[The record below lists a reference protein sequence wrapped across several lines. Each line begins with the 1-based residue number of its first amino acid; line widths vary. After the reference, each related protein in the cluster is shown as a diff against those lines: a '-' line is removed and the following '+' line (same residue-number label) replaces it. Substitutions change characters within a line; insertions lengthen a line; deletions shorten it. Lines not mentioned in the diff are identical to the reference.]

1 MNILKNITYKN
12 LRLNKRR
19 NIVTI
24 IGIILSV
31 ALITALS
38 SLVVSFK
45 ESIIN
50 LEKNINGDFH
60 YSFDD
65 VNEKDLTIF
74 QNNRSI
80 ENFYKVGALGYAK
93 IDTENEYKPYA
104 YIITIDNKDFKS
116 VGIDLTEGELPKN
129 SNEIIIPRHLRNNG
143 KVDLK
148 VGDTITLEVGSRMSE
163 DYTLGQNN
171 PYDETNNE
179 TIENTRSITY
189 KVVGIFERPS
199 TALEPFSSPGYTF
212 ITTNAS
218 EVTSYKVY
226 ARYTKDGLKNQYKV
240 TAGIL
245 GVDANILKKSITL
258 DPDYVE
264 ISEKELEKSK
274 YNFDTNKYLIML
286 ETNAYSDSSMKA
298 LLVISAIVVVIIIV
312 TSVYCIKN
320 SFNISITEKTKEY
333 GILKSVGATSK
344 QIKKSVYYE
353 AFLLGCVGIPL
364 GILSGVLAS
373 FILIH
378 VVNYFIKDLFV
389 GNGSLVFKISYISI
403 LISVLL
409 SIVTIFMSS
418 RKGAKIASKTSPMV
432 LIRGNNDILVNSKKL
447 KTPKFINK
455 LFGIGGVV
463 SYKNIKRN
471 KKKYRTT
478 IVSIVMSVS
487 VYIALSY
494 FINTAFDVVKMEKGE
509 YTYNLVYTSY
519 TTDYNTNFN
528 NVLNFSKHDT
538 VKKYSI
544 IRMSTFTGKFKESK
558 DFKKYSSSSMESE
571 EFTPS
576 LNSVTVISV
585 GKKEYLRYISKLGL
599 NYNNVKDKG
608 ILIDNDMGYDTEKK
622 LNVSYNM
629 TDNKK
634 GDIINFTSMKGDKT
648 FDMELSSVTNI
659 RPFGYENIYGS
670 LVIVV
675 SDEYMDTLDK
685 IEAVSLY
692 VESTDSD
699 KLQSDIDKMCK
710 DTEGCYVNNVDAD
723 VKQMKSLYT
732 VIAIFLYGFI
742 SVISLIGITN
752 IFNTI
757 TTNMALRKREFA
769 TLKSIGM
776 TSKEF
781 NRMIFLES
789 FFYIFKS
796 LLIGIPIGVLLS
808 YFIFKG
814 LSNQVLFSY
823 KVPFKGIIVS
833 IVIVCLLIVWLNNYS
848 SKKANKGNIIETI
861 RNENI

>member
-74 QNNRSI
+74 ENNRSI

-218 EVTSYKVY
+218 EVTSYKIY
-226 ARYTKDGLKNQYKV
+226 ARYTKEGLKNQYKV

-286 ETNAYSDSSMKA
+286 ETNAYSDNSMKA
-298 LLVISAIVVVIIIV
+298 LLAISAIVVVIIIV

-403 LISVLL
+403 LISILL

-447 KTPKFINK
+447 RTPKFIDK

-634 GDIINFTSMKGDKT
+634 GDVINFTSMKGDKT

-710 DTEGCYVNNVDAD
+710 DTEGCYVNNIDAD

-848 SKKANKGNIIETI
+848 SKKANKGNVIETI

>member
-1 MNILKNITYKN
+1 MNILKNIAYKN
-12 LRLNKRR
+12 LQLNKKR
-19 NIVTI
+19 NIVTV

-50 LEKNINGDFH
+50 LEKHINGDFH
-60 YSFDD
+60 YSFDG
-65 VNEKDLTIF
+65 VQSNDLGIF
-74 QNNRSI
+74 ENNRSI
-80 ENFYKVGALGYAK
+80 ENFYKVGTLGYAK
-93 IDTENEYKPYA
+93 INTENEYKPYA
-104 YIITIDNKDFKS
+104 YVITMDKNDFDS
-116 VGIDLTEGELPKN
+116 VGIELTDGELPKN
-129 SNEIIIPRHLRNNG
+129 NNEIIIPRHLRNNG

-163 DYTLGQNN
+163 GYALGQNN
-171 PYDETNNE
+171 PYEETNNE
-179 TIENTRSITY
+179 TIENTVSVTY

-218 EVTSYKVY
+218 GVKNYTVF

-245 GVDANILKKSITL
+245 GVNEKVLKKNIQEFN
-258 DPDYVE
+258 YKEVN
-264 ISEKELEKSK
+264 EKEQGKSK
-274 YNFDTNKYLIML
+274 FYFDINRYLIML
-286 ETNAYSDSSMKA
+286 ETNAYGDSSMKA
-298 LLVISAIVVVIIIV
+298 LLVLSTIVTVIIIV

-333 GILKSVGATSK
+333 GILKSVGATTS

-353 AFLLGCVGIPL
+353 AFLLGCVGIPI

-378 VVNYFIKDLFV
+378 VVNFFIRSMFV
-389 GNGSLVFKISYISI
+389 GNEYLIFKISYLSI
-403 LISVLL
+403 LISIIL
-409 SIVTIFMSS
+409 SIITIFMSS
-418 RKGAKIASKTSPMV
+418 KKGAKIASKTSPMV

-478 IVSIVMSVS
+478 IVSIVLSVS

-494 FINTAFDVVKMEKGE
+494 FVNTAFDVVKMAKGD

-519 TTDYNTNFN
+519 TKDYNLNYN

-538 VKKYSI
+538 VKKYSVVRTSI
-544 IRMSTFTGKFKESK
+544 ITGNFKASK
-558 DFKKYSSSSMESE
+558 DFKKYNAYMSE
-571 EFTPS
+571 EKPI
-576 LNSVTVISV
+576 LNSVTFISV
-585 GKKEYLRYISKLGL
+585 GKEEYLRYISKLGL
-599 NYNNVKDKG
+599 NYNSVKDKG
-608 ILIDNDMGYDTEKK
+608 ILIDNNIGYDTKKK
-622 LNVSYNM
+622 LEVSYNM

-634 GDIINFTSMKGDKT
+634 GDIINFTSMKEDKT
-648 FDMELSSVTNI
+648 FDMELASVTNI
-659 RPFGYENIYGS
+659 RPFGYENNYGS
-670 LVIVV
+670 LVMVI
-675 SDEYMDTLDK
+675 SDEYMERLDK
-685 IEAVSLY
+685 LESVSLY
-692 VESTDSD
+692 VESTDPD

-710 DTEGCYVNNVDAD
+710 DTEGCYVNNVDALI
-723 VKQMKSLYT
+723 KQMKSIYT

-742 SVISLIGITN
+742 IVISLIGITN

-757 TTNMALRKREFA
+757 TTNMTLRKREFA

-776 TSKEF
+776 TSNEF

-808 YFIFKG
+808 YLIFKG
-814 LSNQVLFSY
+814 FTNQILFSY

-833 IVIVCLLIVWLNNYS
+833 IAIVCLLIVWLNNYS
-848 SKKANKGNIIETI
+848 SKKANKGNVIETI

>member
-1 MNILKNITYKN
+1 MNILKNIAYKN
-12 LRLNKRR
+12 LQLNKKR
-19 NIVTI
+19 NIVTV

-50 LEKNINGDFH
+50 LEKHINGDFH
-60 YSFDD
+60 YSFDG
-65 VNEKDLTIF
+65 VQSNDLGIF
-74 QNNRSI
+74 ENNRSI
-80 ENFYKVGALGYAK
+80 ENFYKVGTLGYAK
-93 IDTENEYKPYA
+93 INTENEYKPYA
-104 YIITIDNKDFKS
+104 YVITMDKNDFDS
-116 VGIDLTEGELPKN
+116 VGIELTDGELPKN
-129 SNEIIIPRHLRNNG
+129 NNEIIIPRHLRNNG

-163 DYTLGQNN
+163 GYALGQNN
-171 PYDETNNE
+171 PYEETNNE
-179 TIENTRSITY
+179 TIENTVSVTY

-218 EVTSYKVY
+218 GVKNYTVF

-245 GVDANILKKSITL
+245 GVNEKVLKKNIQEFN
-258 DPDYVE
+258 YKEVN
-264 ISEKELEKSK
+264 EKEQGKSK
-274 YNFDTNKYLIML
+274 FYFDINRYLIML
-286 ETNAYSDSSMKA
+286 ETNAYGDSSMKA
-298 LLVISAIVVVIIIV
+298 LLVLSTIVTVIIIV

-333 GILKSVGATSK
+333 GILKSVGATTS

-353 AFLLGCVGIPL
+353 AFLLGCVGIPI

-378 VVNYFIKDLFV
+378 VVNFFIRSMFV
-389 GNGSLVFKISYISI
+389 GNEYLIFKISYLSI
-403 LISVLL
+403 LISIIL
-409 SIVTIFMSS
+409 SIITIFMSIK
-418 RKGAKIASKTSPMV
+418 KGAKIASKTSPMV

-478 IVSIVMSVS
+478 IVSIVLSVS

-494 FINTAFDVVKMEKGE
+494 FVNTAFDVVKMAKGD

-519 TTDYNTNFN
+519 TKDYNLNYN

-538 VKKYSI
+538 VKKYSVVRTSI
-544 IRMSTFTGKFKESK
+544 ITGNFKASK
-558 DFKKYSSSSMESE
+558 DFKKYNAYMSE
-571 EFTPS
+571 EKPI
-576 LNSVTVISV
+576 LNSVTFISV
-585 GKKEYLRYISKLGL
+585 GKEEYLRYISKLGL
-599 NYNNVKDKG
+599 NYNSVKDKG
-608 ILIDNDMGYDTEKK
+608 ILIDNNIGYDTKKK
-622 LNVSYNM
+622 LEVSYNM

-634 GDIINFTSMKGDKT
+634 GDIINFTSMKEDKT
-648 FDMELSSVTNI
+648 FDMELASVTNI
-659 RPFGYENIYGS
+659 RPFGYENNYGS
-670 LVIVV
+670 LVMVI
-675 SDEYMDTLDK
+675 SDEYMERLDK
-685 IEAVSLY
+685 LESVSLY
-692 VESTDSD
+692 VESTDPD

-710 DTEGCYVNNVDAD
+710 DTEGCYVNNVDALI
-723 VKQMKSLYT
+723 KQMKSIYT

-742 SVISLIGITN
+742 IVISLIGITN

-757 TTNMALRKREFA
+757 TTNMTLRKREFA

-776 TSKEF
+776 TSNEF

-808 YFIFKG
+808 YLIFKG
-814 LSNQVLFSY
+814 FTNQILFSY

-833 IVIVCLLIVWLNNYS
+833 IAIVCLLIVWLNNYS
-848 SKKANKGNIIETI
+848 SKKANKGNVIETI

>member
-12 LRLNKRR
+12 LQLNKRR

-50 LEKNINGDFH
+50 LEKHINGDFH
-60 YSFDD
+60 YSFDG
-65 VNEKDLTIF
+65 VQSNDLSIF
-74 QNNRSI
+74 ENNRSV

-93 IDTENEYKPYA
+93 IKTENEYKPYA
-104 YIITIDNKDFKS
+104 YVMTIDKNDFDS
-116 VGIDLTEGELPKN
+116 VGIELTDGELPKN
-129 SNEIIIPRHLRNNG
+129 NNEIIIPRHLRNNG

-163 DYTLGQNN
+163 GYALGQNN
-171 PYDETNNE
+171 PYEETNNE
-179 TIENTRSITY
+179 TIENTISITY

-199 TALEPFSSPGYTF
+199 TSLEPFSSPGYTF

-218 EVTSYKVY
+218 GVKNYTVF

-245 GVDANILKKSITL
+245 GVDASLLKKNILEFNYKEV
-258 DPDYVE
+258 Y
-264 ISEKELEKSK
+264 EKEPEKSK
-274 YNFDTNKYLIML
+274 YTFDVNRYLIML
-286 ETNAYSDSSMKA
+286 ETNAYGDSSMKA
-298 LLVISAIVVVIIIV
+298 LLVLSTIVTVIIIV

-333 GILKSVGATSK
+333 GILKSVGATTS

-353 AFLLGCVGIPL
+353 AFLLGSVGIPI
-364 GILSGVLAS
+364 GVISGVFAS

-378 VVNYFIKDLFV
+378 VVNFFIRSMFV
-389 GNGSLVFKISYISI
+389 GNEYLIFKISYLSI
-403 LISVLL
+403 LISIIL

-418 RKGAKIASKTSPMV
+418 KKGAKIASKTSPMV

-447 KTPKFINK
+447 KTPKYINK

-494 FINTAFDVVKMEKGE
+494 FVNTAFDVVKMVKGD

-519 TTDYNTNFN
+519 TKDYNLNYN

-538 VKKYSI
+538 VKKYSVV
-544 IRMSTFTGKFKESK
+544 RTSTITGNFKASK
-558 DFKKYSSSSMESE
+558 DFKKYNAYMSE
-571 EFTPS
+571 EKPI
-576 LNSVTVISV
+576 LNSVTFISV
-585 GKKEYLRYISKLGL
+585 GKEEYLRYISKLGL
-599 NYNNVKDKG
+599 NYNSVKDKG
-608 ILIDNDMGYDTEKK
+608 ILIDNNIGYDTKKK
-622 LNVSYNM
+622 LEVSYNM

-634 GDIINFTSMKGDKT
+634 GDIINFTSMKEDKT
-648 FDMELSSVTNI
+648 FDMELASVTNI
-659 RPFGYENIYGS
+659 RPFGYENNYGS
-670 LVIVV
+670 LVMVV
-675 SDEYMDTLDK
+675 SDEYMEKLDK
-685 IEAVSLY
+685 LESVSLY
-692 VESTDSD
+692 VESKDPD

-710 DTEGCYVNNVDAD
+710 DTEGCYVNNVDAT
-723 VKQMKSLYT
+723 VKQMKSIYT

-742 SVISLIGITN
+742 IVISLIGITN

-757 TTNMALRKREFA
+757 TTNMTLRKREFA

-776 TSKEF
+776 TSNEF

-808 YFIFKG
+808 YLIFKG
-814 LSNQVLFSY
+814 FTNQVLFSY

-833 IVIVCLLIVWLNNYS
+833 IAIVCLLIVWLNNYS
-848 SKKANKGNIIETI
+848 SKKANKGNVIETI

>member
-1 MNILKNITYKN
+1 MNILKNIAHKN
-12 LRLNKRR
+12 LQLNKKR

-50 LEKNINGDFH
+50 LEKHINGDFH
-60 YSFDD
+60 YSFDG
-65 VNEKDLTIF
+65 VQSNDLSIF
-74 QNNRSI
+74 ENNRSI
-80 ENFYKVGALGYAK
+80 EKFYKVGTLGYAK
-93 IDTENEYKPYA
+93 INTENEYKPYA
-104 YIITIDNKDFKS
+104 YVITMDKNDFNS
-116 VGIDLTEGELPKN
+116 VGINLTDGELPKN
-129 SNEIIIPRHLRNNG
+129 NNEIIIPRHLRNNG

-148 VGDTITLEVGSRMSE
+148 MGDTITLEVGSRMSE
-163 DYTLGQNN
+163 GYALGQNN
-171 PYDETNNE
+171 PYEETNNE
-179 TIENTRSITY
+179 TIENTVSITY
-189 KVVGIFERPS
+189 KVVGIFDRPS
-199 TALEPFSSPGYTF
+199 TSLEPFSSPGYTF

-218 EVTSYKVY
+218 GVKNYTVF
-226 ARYTKDGLKNQYKV
+226 ARYTKNGLKNQYKV
-240 TAGIL
+240 TAEIL
-245 GVDANILKKSITL
+245 GVDASVLKKNILEFNYKEV
-258 DPDYVE
+258 Y
-264 ISEKELEKSK
+264 EKEPEKSK
-274 YNFDTNKYLIML
+274 YTFDTNRYLIML
-286 ETNAYSDSSMKA
+286 ETNAYGDSSMKA
-298 LLVISAIVVVIIIV
+298 LLVLSAIVTVIIIV
-312 TSVYCIKN
+312 TSVCCIKN

-333 GILKSVGATSK
+333 GILKSVGATTS

-353 AFLLGCVGIPL
+353 AFLLGSVGIPI
-364 GILSGVLAS
+364 GVISGVLAS

-378 VVNYFIKDLFV
+378 VVNFFIKNMFV
-389 GNGSLVFKISYISI
+389 GNEYLIFKISYLSIVISI
-403 LISVLL
+403 IL

-418 RKGAKIASKTSPMV
+418 KKGAKIASKTSPMV

-494 FINTAFDVVKMEKGE
+494 FVNTAFDVVKMAKGD

-519 TTDYNTNFN
+519 TKDYNLNYN

-538 VKKYSI
+538 VKKYSVVRTSI
-544 IRMSTFTGKFKESK
+544 ITGNFKASK
-558 DFKKYSSSSMESE
+558 DFKKYNAYMSE
-571 EFTPS
+571 EKPI
-576 LNSVTVISV
+576 LNSVTFISV
-585 GKKEYLRYISKLGL
+585 GKEEYLRYISKLGL
-599 NYNNVKDKG
+599 NYNSVKDKG
-608 ILIDNDMGYDTEKK
+608 ILIDNNIGYDTKKK
-622 LNVSYNM
+622 LEVSYNM

-634 GDIINFTSMKGDKT
+634 GDIINFTSMKEDKT
-648 FDMELSSVTNI
+648 FDMELASVTNI
-659 RPFGYENIYGS
+659 RPFGYENNYGS
-670 LVIVV
+670 LVMVI
-675 SDEYMDTLDK
+675 SDEYMERLDK
-685 IEAVSLY
+685 LESVSLY
-692 VESTDSD
+692 VESTDPD

-710 DTEGCYVNNVDAD
+710 DTEGCYVNNVDALI
-723 VKQMKSLYT
+723 KQMKSIYT

-742 SVISLIGITN
+742 IVISLIGITN

-757 TTNMALRKREFA
+757 TTNMTLRKREFA

-776 TSKEF
+776 TSNEF

-808 YFIFKG
+808 YLIFKG
-814 LSNQVLFSY
+814 FTNQVLFSY

-833 IVIVCLLIVWLNNYS
+833 IAIVCLLIVWLNNYS
-848 SKKANKGNIIETI
+848 SKKANKGNVIETI

>member
-12 LRLNKRR
+12 LQLNKRR

-50 LEKNINGDFH
+50 LEKHINGDFH
-60 YSFDD
+60 YSFDG
-65 VNEKDLTIF
+65 VQSNDLSIF
-74 QNNRSI
+74 ENNRSV

-93 IDTENEYKPYA
+93 IKTENEYKPYA
-104 YIITIDNKDFKS
+104 YVMTIDKNDFDS
-116 VGIDLTEGELPKN
+116 VGIELTDGELPKN
-129 SNEIIIPRHLRNNG
+129 NNEIIIPRHLRNNG

-163 DYTLGQNN
+163 GYALGQNN
-171 PYDETNNE
+171 PYEETNNE
-179 TIENTRSITY
+179 TIENTISITY

-199 TALEPFSSPGYTF
+199 TSLEPFSSPGYTF

-218 EVTSYKVY
+218 GVKNYTVF

-245 GVDANILKKSITL
+245 GVDASLLKKNILEFNYKEV
-258 DPDYVE
+258 Y
-264 ISEKELEKSK
+264 EKEPEKSK
-274 YNFDTNKYLIML
+274 YTFDVNRYLIML
-286 ETNAYSDSSMKA
+286 ETNAYGDSSMKA
-298 LLVISAIVVVIIIV
+298 LLVLSTIVTVIIIV

-333 GILKSVGATSK
+333 GILKSVGATTS

-353 AFLLGCVGIPL
+353 AFLLGSVGIPI
-364 GILSGVLAS
+364 GVISGVFAS

-378 VVNYFIKDLFV
+378 VVNFFIRSMFV
-389 GNGSLVFKISYISI
+389 GNEYLIFKISYLSI
-403 LISVLL
+403 LISIIL

-418 RKGAKIASKTSPMV
+418 KKGAKIASKTSPMV

-447 KTPKFINK
+447 KTPKYINK

-494 FINTAFDVVKMEKGE
+494 FVNTAFDVVKMVKGD

-519 TTDYNTNFN
+519 TKDYNLNYN

-538 VKKYSI
+538 VKKYSVV
-544 IRMSTFTGKFKESK
+544 RTSTITGNFKASK
-558 DFKKYSSSSMESE
+558 DFKKYNAYMSE
-571 EFTPS
+571 EKPI
-576 LNSVTVISV
+576 LNSVTFISV
-585 GKKEYLRYISKLGL
+585 GKEEYLRYISKLGL
-599 NYNNVKDKG
+599 NYNSVKDKG
-608 ILIDNDMGYDTEKK
+608 ILIDNNIGYDTKKK
-622 LNVSYNM
+622 LEVSYNM

-634 GDIINFTSMKGDKT
+634 GDIINFTSMKEDET
-648 FDMELSSVTNI
+648 FDMELASVTNI
-659 RPFGYENIYGS
+659 RPFGYENNYGS
-670 LVIVV
+670 LVMVV
-675 SDEYMDTLDK
+675 SDEYMEKLDK
-685 IEAVSLY
+685 LESVSLY
-692 VESTDSD
+692 VESKDPD

-710 DTEGCYVNNVDAD
+710 DTEGCYVNNVDAT
-723 VKQMKSLYT
+723 VKQMKSIYT

-742 SVISLIGITN
+742 IVISLIGITN

-757 TTNMALRKREFA
+757 TTNMTLRKREFA

-776 TSKEF
+776 TSNEF

-808 YFIFKG
+808 YLIFKG
-814 LSNQVLFSY
+814 FTNQVLFSY

-833 IVIVCLLIVWLNNYS
+833 IAIVCLLIVWLNNYS
-848 SKKANKGNIIETI
+848 SKKANKGNVIETI

>member
-1 MNILKNITYKN
+1 MNILKNIAYKN
-12 LRLNKRR
+12 LQLNKKR
-19 NIVTI
+19 NIVTV

-50 LEKNINGDFH
+50 LEKHINGDFH
-60 YSFDD
+60 YSFDG
-65 VNEKDLTIF
+65 VQSNDLGIF
-74 QNNRSI
+74 ENNRSI
-80 ENFYKVGALGYAK
+80 ENFYKVGTLGYAK
-93 IDTENEYKPYA
+93 INTENEYKPYA
-104 YIITIDNKDFKS
+104 YVITMDKNDFDS
-116 VGIDLTEGELPKN
+116 VGIELTDGELPKN
-129 SNEIIIPRHLRNNG
+129 NNEIIIPRHLRNNG

-163 DYTLGQNN
+163 GYALGQNN
-171 PYDETNNE
+171 PYEETNNE
-179 TIENTRSITY
+179 TIENTVSVTY

-218 EVTSYKVY
+218 GVKNYTVF

-245 GVDANILKKSITL
+245 GVNEKVLKKNIQEFN
-258 DPDYVE
+258 YKEVN
-264 ISEKELEKSK
+264 EKEQGKSK
-274 YNFDTNKYLIML
+274 FYFDINRYLIML
-286 ETNAYSDSSMKA
+286 ETNAYGDSSMKA
-298 LLVISAIVVVIIIV
+298 LLVLSTIVTVIIIV

-333 GILKSVGATSK
+333 GILKSVGATTS

-353 AFLLGCVGIPL
+353 AFLLGCVGIPI

-378 VVNYFIKDLFV
+378 VVNFFIRSMFV
-389 GNGSLVFKISYISI
+389 GNEYLIFKISYLSI
-403 LISVLL
+403 LISIIL
-409 SIVTIFMSS
+409 SIITIFMSIK
-418 RKGAKIASKTSPMV
+418 KGAKIASKTSPMV

-478 IVSIVMSVS
+478 IVSIVLSVS

-494 FINTAFDVVKMEKGE
+494 FVNTAFDVVKMAKGD

-519 TTDYNTNFN
+519 TKDYNLNYN

-538 VKKYSI
+538 VKKYSVVRTSI
-544 IRMSTFTGKFKESK
+544 ITGNFKASK
-558 DFKKYSSSSMESE
+558 DFKKYNAYMSE
-571 EFTPS
+571 EKPI
-576 LNSVTVISV
+576 LNSVTFISV
-585 GKKEYLRYISKLGL
+585 GKEEYLRYISKLGL
-599 NYNNVKDKG
+599 NYNSVKDKG
-608 ILIDNDMGYDTEKK
+608 ILIDNNIGYDTKKK
-622 LNVSYNM
+622 LEVSYNM

-634 GDIINFTSMKGDKT
+634 GDIINFTSMKEDKT
-648 FDMELSSVTNI
+648 FDMELASVTSI
-659 RPFGYENIYGS
+659 RPFGYENNYGS
-670 LVIVV
+670 LVMVI
-675 SDEYMDTLDK
+675 SDEYMERLDK
-685 IEAVSLY
+685 LESVSLY
-692 VESTDSD
+692 VESTDPD

-710 DTEGCYVNNVDAD
+710 DTEGCYVNNVDALI
-723 VKQMKSLYT
+723 KQMKSIYT

-742 SVISLIGITN
+742 IVISLIGITN

-757 TTNMALRKREFA
+757 TTNMTLRKREFA

-776 TSKEF
+776 TSNEF

-808 YFIFKG
+808 YLIFKG
-814 LSNQVLFSY
+814 FTNQILFSY

-833 IVIVCLLIVWLNNYS
+833 IAIVCLLIVWLNNYS
-848 SKKANKGNIIETI
+848 SKKANKGNVIETI

>member
-1 MNILKNITYKN
+1 MNILKNIAYKN
-12 LRLNKRR
+12 LQLNKKR
-19 NIVTI
+19 NIVTV

-50 LEKNINGDFH
+50 LEKHINGDFH
-60 YSFDD
+60 YSFDG
-65 VNEKDLTIF
+65 VQSNDLSIF
-74 QNNRSI
+74 ENNRSI
-80 ENFYKVGALGYAK
+80 ENFYKVGTLGYAK
-93 IDTENEYKPYA
+93 INTENEYKPYA
-104 YIITIDNKDFKS
+104 YVITMDKNDFNS
-116 VGIDLTEGELPKN
+116 VGIELTDGELPKN
-129 SNEIIIPRHLRNNG
+129 NNEIIIPRHLRNNG

-163 DYTLGQNN
+163 GYALGQNN
-171 PYDETNNE
+171 PYEETNNE
-179 TIENTRSITY
+179 TIENTVSVTY

-218 EVTSYKVY
+218 GVKNYTVF
-226 ARYTKDGLKNQYKV
+226 ARYTREGLKNEYKV

-245 GVDANILKKSITL
+245 GVNEKVLKKNIQEFN
-258 DPDYVE
+258 YKEVN
-264 ISEKELEKSK
+264 EKEQGKSK
-274 YNFDTNKYLIML
+274 FYFDINRYLIML
-286 ETNAYSDSSMKA
+286 ETNAYGDSSMKA
-298 LLVISAIVVVIIIV
+298 LLVLSTIVTVIIIV

-333 GILKSVGATSK
+333 GILKSVGATTS

-353 AFLLGCVGIPL
+353 AFLLGCVGIPI

-378 VVNYFIKDLFV
+378 VVNFFIRSMFV
-389 GNGSLVFKISYISI
+389 GNEYLIFKISY
-403 LISVLL
+403 L
-409 SIVTIFMSS
+409 SIVISIILSIITIFMSS
-418 RKGAKIASKTSPMV
+418 KKGAKIASKTSPMV
-432 LIRGNNDILVNSKKL
+432 LIRGNDDIKVNSKKL
-447 KTPKFINK
+447 KTPKYINK

-494 FINTAFDVVKMEKGE
+494 FVNTAFDVVKMAKGS

-519 TTDYNTNFN
+519 TKDYNLNYN

-538 VKKYSI
+538 VKKYSVVRTSI
-544 IRMSTFTGKFKESK
+544 ITGNFKASK
-558 DFKKYSSSSMESE
+558 DFKKYNAYMSE
-571 EFTPS
+571 EKPI
-576 LNSVTVISV
+576 LNSVTFISV
-585 GKKEYLRYISKLGL
+585 GKEEYLRYISKLGL
-599 NYNNVKDKG
+599 NYNSVKDKG
-608 ILIDNDMGYDTEKK
+608 ILIDNNIGYDTKKK
-622 LNVSYNM
+622 LEVSYNM

-634 GDIINFTSMKGDKT
+634 GDIINFTSMKEDKT
-648 FDMELSSVTNI
+648 FDMELASVTNI
-659 RPFGYENIYGS
+659 RPFGYENNYGS
-670 LVIVV
+670 LVMVI
-675 SDEYMDTLDK
+675 SDEYMERLDK
-685 IEAVSLY
+685 LESVSLY

-710 DTEGCYVNNVDAD
+710 DTEGCYVNNVDAT
-723 VKQMKSLYT
+723 VKQMKSIYT

-742 SVISLIGITN
+742 IVISLIGITN

-757 TTNMALRKREFA
+757 TTNMTLRKREFA

-776 TSKEF
+776 TSNEF

-808 YFIFKG
+808 YLIFKG
-814 LSNQVLFSY
+814 FTNQVLFSY

-833 IVIVCLLIVWLNNYS
+833 IAIVCLLIVWLNNYS
-848 SKKANKGNIIETI
+848 SKKANKGNVIETI

>member
-1 MNILKNITYKN
+1 MNILKNIAYKN
-12 LRLNKRR
+12 LQLNKKR

-50 LEKNINGDFH
+50 LEKHINGDFH
-60 YSFDD
+60 YSFDG
-65 VNEKDLTIF
+65 VQSNDLSIF
-74 QNNRSI
+74 ENNRSI
-80 ENFYKVGALGYAK
+80 ENFYKVGTLGYAK
-93 IDTENEYKPYA
+93 INTENEYKPYA
-104 YIITIDNKDFKS
+104 YVITMDKNDFNS
-116 VGIDLTEGELPKN
+116 VGIELTDGELPKN
-129 SNEIIIPRHLRNNG
+129 NNEIIIPRHLRNNG

-163 DYTLGQNN
+163 GYALGQNN
-171 PYDETNNE
+171 PYEETNNE
-179 TIENTRSITY
+179 TIENTVSVTY

-218 EVTSYKVY
+218 GVKNYTVF
-226 ARYTKDGLKNQYKV
+226 ARYTREGLKNEYKV

-245 GVDANILKKSITL
+245 GVNEKVLKKNIQEFN
-258 DPDYVE
+258 YKEVN
-264 ISEKELEKSK
+264 EKEQGKSK
-274 YNFDTNKYLIML
+274 FYFDINRYLIML
-286 ETNAYSDSSMKA
+286 ETNAYGDSSMKA
-298 LLVISAIVVVIIIV
+298 LLVLSTIVTVIIIV

-333 GILKSVGATSK
+333 GILKSVGATTS

-353 AFLLGCVGIPL
+353 AFLLGSVGIPI
-364 GILSGVLAS
+364 GVISGVFAS

-378 VVNYFIKDLFV
+378 VVNFFIRSMFV
-389 GNGSLVFKISYISI
+389 GNEYLIFKISYLSI
-403 LISVLL
+403 LISIIL

-418 RKGAKIASKTSPMV
+418 KKGAKIASKTSPMV

-447 KTPKFINK
+447 KTPKYINK

-494 FINTAFDVVKMEKGE
+494 FVNTAFDVVKMVKGD

-519 TTDYNTNFN
+519 TKDYNLNYN

-538 VKKYSI
+538 VKKYSVV
-544 IRMSTFTGKFKESK
+544 RTSTITGNFKASK
-558 DFKKYSSSSMESE
+558 DFKKYNAYMSE
-571 EFTPS
+571 EKPI
-576 LNSVTVISV
+576 LNSVTFISV
-585 GKKEYLRYISKLGL
+585 GKEEYLRYISKLGL
-599 NYNNVKDKG
+599 NYNSVKDKG
-608 ILIDNDMGYDTEKK
+608 ILIDNNIGYDTKKK
-622 LNVSYNM
+622 LEVSYNM

-634 GDIINFTSMKGDKT
+634 GDIINFTSMKEDKT
-648 FDMELSSVTNI
+648 FDMELASVTNI
-659 RPFGYENIYGS
+659 RPFGYENNYGS
-670 LVIVV
+670 LVMVV
-675 SDEYMDTLDK
+675 SDEYMEKLDK
-685 IEAVSLY
+685 LESVSLY
-692 VESTDSD
+692 VESKDPD

-710 DTEGCYVNNVDAD
+710 DTEGCYVNNVDAT
-723 VKQMKSLYT
+723 VKQMKSIYT

-742 SVISLIGITN
+742 IVISLIGITN

-757 TTNMALRKREFA
+757 TTNMTLRKREFA

-776 TSKEF
+776 TSNEF

-808 YFIFKG
+808 YLIFKG
-814 LSNQVLFSY
+814 FTNQVLFSY

-833 IVIVCLLIVWLNNYS
+833 IAIVCLLIVWLNNYS
-848 SKKANKGNIIETI
+848 SKKANKGNVIETI

>member
-1 MNILKNITYKN
+1 MNILKNIAYKN
-12 LRLNKRR
+12 LQLNKKR
-19 NIVTI
+19 NIVTV

-50 LEKNINGDFH
+50 LEKHINGDFH
-60 YSFDD
+60 YSFDG
-65 VNEKDLTIF
+65 VQSNDLGIF
-74 QNNRSI
+74 ENNRSI
-80 ENFYKVGALGYAK
+80 ENFYKVGTLGYAK
-93 IDTENEYKPYA
+93 INTENEYKPYA
-104 YIITIDNKDFKS
+104 YVITMDKNDFNS
-116 VGIDLTEGELPKN
+116 VGIELTDGELPKN
-129 SNEIIIPRHLRNNG
+129 NNEIIIPRHLRNNG

-163 DYTLGQNN
+163 GYALGQNN
-171 PYDETNNE
+171 PYEETNNE
-179 TIENTRSITY
+179 TIENTVSVTY

-218 EVTSYKVY
+218 GVKNYTVF
-226 ARYTKDGLKNQYKV
+226 ARYTREGLKNEYKV

-245 GVDANILKKSITL
+245 GVNEKVLKKNIQEFN
-258 DPDYVE
+258 YKEVN
-264 ISEKELEKSK
+264 EKEQGKSK
-274 YNFDTNKYLIML
+274 FYFDINRYLIML
-286 ETNAYSDSSMKA
+286 ETNAYGDSSMKA
-298 LLVISAIVVVIIIV
+298 LLVLSTIVTVIIIV

-333 GILKSVGATSK
+333 GILKSVGATTS

-353 AFLLGCVGIPL
+353 AFLLGCVGIPI

-378 VVNYFIKDLFV
+378 VVNFFIRSMFV
-389 GNGSLVFKISYISI
+389 GNEYLIFKISY
-403 LISVLL
+403 L
-409 SIVTIFMSS
+409 SIVISIILSIITIFMSS
-418 RKGAKIASKTSPMV
+418 KKGAKIASKTSPMV
-432 LIRGNNDILVNSKKL
+432 LIRGNDDIKVNSKKL
-447 KTPKFINK
+447 KTPKYINK

-494 FINTAFDVVKMEKGE
+494 FVNTAFDVVKMEKGD

-519 TTDYNTNFN
+519 TTDYNLNYN

-544 IRMSTFTGKFKESK
+544 VRMSTITGNFKASK
-558 DFKKYSSSSMESE
+558 DFKKYNAYTSE
-571 EFTPS
+571 EEPI
-576 LNSVTVISV
+576 LNSVTLISV
-585 GKKEYLRYISKLGL
+585 GKEEYLRYISKLGL

-608 ILIDNDMGYDTEKK
+608 ILIDNDIGYDNEKK
-622 LNVSYNM
+622 LDVSYNM

-648 FDMELSSVTNI
+648 FDMELASVTNI
-659 RPFGYENIYGS
+659 RPFGYENNYGS
-670 LVIVV
+670 LVMVV
-675 SDEYMDTLDK
+675 SDEYMEKLDK
-685 IEAVSLY
+685 LESVSLY
-692 VESTDSD
+692 VESTDPD

-710 DTEGCYVNNVDAD
+710 DTEGCYVNNVDAIF
-723 VKQMKSLYT
+723 KQIKSIYT

-742 SVISLIGITN
+742 IVISLIGITN

-757 TTNMALRKREFA
+757 TTNMTLRKREFA

-808 YFIFKG
+808 YLIFKG
-814 LSNQVLFSY
+814 FTNQVLFSY

-833 IVIVCLLIVWLNNYS
+833 IAVVCLLIVWLNNYS
-848 SKKANKGNIIETI
+848 SKKANKGNVIETI

>member
-1 MNILKNITYKN
+1 MNILKNIAYKN
-12 LRLNKRR
+12 LQLNKKR
-19 NIVTI
+19 NIVTV

-50 LEKNINGDFH
+50 LEKHINGDFH
-60 YSFDD
+60 YSFDG
-65 VNEKDLTIF
+65 VQSNDLSIF
-74 QNNRSI
+74 ENNRSI
-80 ENFYKVGALGYAK
+80 ENFYKVGTLGYAK
-93 IDTENEYKPYA
+93 INTENEYKPYA
-104 YIITIDNKDFKS
+104 YVITMDKNDFNS
-116 VGIDLTEGELPKN
+116 VGIELTDGELPKN
-129 SNEIIIPRHLRNNG
+129 NNEIIIPRHLRNNG

-148 VGDTITLEVGSRMSE
+148 VGDTITLEVGSRMS
-163 DYTLGQNN
+163 DGYALGQNN
-171 PYDETNNE
+171 PYEETNNE
-179 TIENTRSITY
+179 TIENTVSVTY

-218 EVTSYKVY
+218 GVKNYTVF
-226 ARYTKDGLKNQYKV
+226 ARYTREGLKNEYKV

-245 GVDANILKKSITL
+245 GVNEKVLKKNIQEFN
-258 DPDYVE
+258 YKEVN
-264 ISEKELEKSK
+264 EKEQGKSK
-274 YNFDTNKYLIML
+274 FYFDINRYLIML
-286 ETNAYSDSSMKA
+286 ETNAYGDSSMKA
-298 LLVISAIVVVIIIV
+298 LLVLSTIVTVIIIV

-333 GILKSVGATSK
+333 GILKSVGATTS

-353 AFLLGCVGIPL
+353 AFLLGCVGIPI

-378 VVNYFIKDLFV
+378 VVNFFIRSMFV
-389 GNGSLVFKISYISI
+389 GNEYLIFKISY
-403 LISVLL
+403 L
-409 SIVTIFMSS
+409 SIVISIILSIITIFMSS
-418 RKGAKIASKTSPMV
+418 KKGAKIASKTSPMV
-432 LIRGNNDILVNSKKL
+432 LIRGNDDIKVNSKKL
-447 KTPKFINK
+447 KTPKYINK

-494 FINTAFDVVKMEKGE
+494 FVNTAFDVVKMVKGD

-519 TTDYNTNFN
+519 TKDYNLNYN

-538 VKKYSI
+538 VKKYSVV
-544 IRMSTFTGKFKESK
+544 RTSTITGNFKASK
-558 DFKKYSSSSMESE
+558 DFKKYNAYMSE
-571 EFTPS
+571 EKPI
-576 LNSVTVISV
+576 LNSVTFISV
-585 GKKEYLRYISKLGL
+585 GKEEYLRYISKLGL
-599 NYNNVKDKG
+599 NYNSVKDKG
-608 ILIDNDMGYDTEKK
+608 ILIDNNIGYDTKKK
-622 LNVSYNM
+622 LEVSYNM

-634 GDIINFTSMKGDKT
+634 GDIINFTSMKEDKT
-648 FDMELSSVTNI
+648 FDMELASVTNI
-659 RPFGYENIYGS
+659 RPFGYENNYGS
-670 LVIVV
+670 LVMVV
-675 SDEYMDTLDK
+675 SDEYMEKLDK
-685 IEAVSLY
+685 LESVSLY
-692 VESTDSD
+692 VESKDPD

-710 DTEGCYVNNVDAD
+710 DTEGCYVNNVDAT
-723 VKQMKSLYT
+723 VKQMKSIYT

-742 SVISLIGITN
+742 IVISLIGITN

-757 TTNMALRKREFA
+757 TTNMTLRKREFA

-776 TSKEF
+776 TSNEF

-808 YFIFKG
+808 YLIFKG
-814 LSNQVLFSY
+814 FTNQVLFSY

-833 IVIVCLLIVWLNNYS
+833 IAIVCLLIVWLNNYS
-848 SKKANKGNIIETI
+848 SKKANKGNVIETI

>member
-1 MNILKNITYKN
+1 MNILKNIAYKN
-12 LRLNKRR
+12 LQLNKKR
-19 NIVTI
+19 NIVTV

-50 LEKNINGDFH
+50 LEKHINGDFH
-60 YSFDD
+60 YSFDG
-65 VNEKDLTIF
+65 VQSNDLSIF
-74 QNNRSI
+74 ENNRSI
-80 ENFYKVGALGYAK
+80 ENFYKVGTLGYAK
-93 IDTENEYKPYA
+93 INTENEYKPYA
-104 YIITIDNKDFKS
+104 YVITMDKNDFNS
-116 VGIDLTEGELPKN
+116 VGIELTDGELPKN
-129 SNEIIIPRHLRNNG
+129 NNEIIIPRHLRNNG

-163 DYTLGQNN
+163 GYALGQNN
-171 PYDETNNE
+171 PYEETNNE
-179 TIENTRSITY
+179 TIENTVSVTY

-218 EVTSYKVY
+218 GVKNYTVF
-226 ARYTKDGLKNQYKV
+226 ARYTREGLKNEYKV

-245 GVDANILKKSITL
+245 GVNEKVLKKNIQEFN
-258 DPDYVE
+258 YKEVN
-264 ISEKELEKSK
+264 EKEQGKSK
-274 YNFDTNKYLIML
+274 FYFDINRYLIML
-286 ETNAYSDSSMKA
+286 ETNAYGDSSMKA
-298 LLVISAIVVVIIIV
+298 LLVLSTIVTVIIIV

-333 GILKSVGATSK
+333 GILKSVGATTS

-353 AFLLGCVGIPL
+353 AFLLGCVGIPI

-378 VVNYFIKDLFV
+378 VVNFFIRSMFV
-389 GNGSLVFKISYISI
+389 GNEYLIFKISY
-403 LISVLL
+403 L
-409 SIVTIFMSS
+409 SIVISIILSIITIFMSS
-418 RKGAKIASKTSPMV
+418 KKGAKIASKTSPMV
-432 LIRGNNDILVNSKKL
+432 LIRGNDDIKVNSKKL
-447 KTPKFINK
+447 KTPKYINK

-494 FINTAFDVVKMEKGE
+494 FVNTAFDVVKMAKGS

-519 TTDYNTNFN
+519 TKDYNLNYN

-538 VKKYSI
+538 VKKYSVVRTSI
-544 IRMSTFTGKFKESK
+544 ITGNFKASK
-558 DFKKYSSSSMESE
+558 DFKKYNAYMSE
-571 EFTPS
+571 EKPI
-576 LNSVTVISV
+576 LNSVTFISV
-585 GKKEYLRYISKLGL
+585 GKEEYLRYISKLGL
-599 NYNNVKDKG
+599 NYNSVKDKG
-608 ILIDNDMGYDTEKK
+608 ILIDNNIGYDTKKK
-622 LNVSYNM
+622 LEVSYNM

-634 GDIINFTSMKGDKT
+634 GDIINFTSMKEDKT
-648 FDMELSSVTNI
+648 FDMELASVTNI
-659 RPFGYENIYGS
+659 RPFGYENNYGS
-670 LVIVV
+670 LVMVI
-675 SDEYMDTLDK
+675 SDEYMERLDK
-685 IEAVSLY
+685 LESVSLY
-692 VESTDSD
+692 VESTDPD

-710 DTEGCYVNNVDAD
+710 DTEGCYVNNVDAT
-723 VKQMKSLYT
+723 VKQMKSIYT

-742 SVISLIGITN
+742 IVISLIGITN

-757 TTNMALRKREFA
+757 TTNMTLRKREFA

-776 TSKEF
+776 TSNEF

-808 YFIFKG
+808 YLIFKG
-814 LSNQVLFSY
+814 FTNQILFSY

-833 IVIVCLLIVWLNNYS
+833 IAIVCLLIVWLNNYS
-848 SKKANKGNIIETI
+848 SKKANKGNVIETI

>member
-1 MNILKNITYKN
+1 MNILKNIAYKN
-12 LRLNKRR
+12 LQLNKKR
-19 NIVTI
+19 NIVTV

-50 LEKNINGDFH
+50 LEKHINGDFH
-60 YSFDD
+60 YSFDG
-65 VNEKDLTIF
+65 VQSNDLSIF
-74 QNNRSI
+74 ENNRSI
-80 ENFYKVGALGYAK
+80 ENFYKVGTLGYAK
-93 IDTENEYKPYA
+93 INTENEYKPYA
-104 YIITIDNKDFKS
+104 YVITMDKNDFDS
-116 VGIDLTEGELPKN
+116 ALIDLTDGELPKN
-129 SNEIIIPRHLRNNG
+129 NNEIIIPRHLRNNG

-163 DYTLGQNN
+163 GYALGQNN
-171 PYDETNNE
+171 PYEETNNE
-179 TIENTRSITY
+179 TIENTVSVTY

-218 EVTSYKVY
+218 GVKNYTVF
-226 ARYTKDGLKNQYKV
+226 ARYTREGLKNEYKV

-245 GVDANILKKSITL
+245 GVNEKVLKKNIQEFN
-258 DPDYVE
+258 YKEVN
-264 ISEKELEKSK
+264 EKEQGKSK
-274 YNFDTNKYLIML
+274 FYFDINRYLIML
-286 ETNAYSDSSMKA
+286 ETNAYGDSSMKA
-298 LLVISAIVVVIIIV
+298 LLVLSTIVTVIIIV

-333 GILKSVGATSK
+333 GILKSVGATTS

-353 AFLLGCVGIPL
+353 AFLLGCVGIPI

-378 VVNYFIKDLFV
+378 VVNFFIRSMFV
-389 GNGSLVFKISYISI
+389 GNEYLIFKISY
-403 LISVLL
+403 L
-409 SIVTIFMSS
+409 SIVISIILSIITIFMSS
-418 RKGAKIASKTSPMV
+418 KKGAKIASKTSPMV
-432 LIRGNNDILVNSKKL
+432 LIRGNDDIKVNSKKL
-447 KTPKFINK
+447 KTPKYINK

-494 FINTAFDVVKMEKGE
+494 FVNTAFDVVKMAKGS

-519 TTDYNTNFN
+519 TKDYNLNYN

-538 VKKYSI
+538 VKKYSVVRTSI
-544 IRMSTFTGKFKESK
+544 ITGNFKASK
-558 DFKKYSSSSMESE
+558 DFKKYNAYMSE
-571 EFTPS
+571 EKPI
-576 LNSVTVISV
+576 LNSVTFISV
-585 GKKEYLRYISKLGL
+585 GKEEYLRYISKLGL
-599 NYNNVKDKG
+599 NYNSVKDKG
-608 ILIDNDMGYDTEKK
+608 ILIDNNIGYDTKKK
-622 LNVSYNM
+622 LEVSYNM

-634 GDIINFTSMKGDKT
+634 GDIINFTSMKEDKT
-648 FDMELSSVTNI
+648 FDMELASVTNI
-659 RPFGYENIYGS
+659 RPFGYENNYGS
-670 LVIVV
+670 LVMVI
-675 SDEYMDTLDK
+675 SDEYMERLDK
-685 IEAVSLY
+685 LESVSLY
-692 VESTDSD
+692 VESTDPD

-710 DTEGCYVNNVDAD
+710 DTEGCYVNNVDAS
-723 VKQMKSLYT
+723 VKQMKSIYT

-742 SVISLIGITN
+742 IVISLIGITN

-757 TTNMALRKREFA
+757 TTNMTLRKREFA

-776 TSKEF
+776 TSNEF

-808 YFIFKG
+808 YLIFKG
-814 LSNQVLFSY
+814 FTNQVLFSY

-833 IVIVCLLIVWLNNYS
+833 IAIVCLLIVWLNNYS

>member
-12 LRLNKRR
+12 LQLNKRR

-50 LEKNINGDFH
+50 LEKHINGDFH
-60 YSFDD
+60 YSFDG
-65 VNEKDLTIF
+65 VQSNDLSIF
-74 QNNRSI
+74 ENNRSV

-93 IDTENEYKPYA
+93 IKTENEYKPYA
-104 YIITIDNKDFKS
+104 YVMTIDKNDFDS
-116 VGIDLTEGELPKN
+116 VGIELTDGELPKN
-129 SNEIIIPRHLRNNG
+129 NNEIIIPRHLRNNG

-163 DYTLGQNN
+163 GYALGQNN
-171 PYDETNNE
+171 PYEETNNE
-179 TIENTRSITY
+179 TIENTISITY

-199 TALEPFSSPGYTF
+199 TSLEPFSSPGYTF

-218 EVTSYKVY
+218 GVKNYTVF

-245 GVDANILKKSITL
+245 GVDASLLKKNILEFNYKEV
-258 DPDYVE
+258 Y
-264 ISEKELEKSK
+264 EKEPEKSK
-274 YNFDTNKYLIML
+274 YTFDVNRYLIML
-286 ETNAYSDSSMKA
+286 ETNAYGDSSMKA
-298 LLVISAIVVVIIIV
+298 LLVLSSIVTVIIIV

-333 GILKSVGATSK
+333 GILKSVGATTS

-353 AFLLGCVGIPL
+353 AFLLGSVGIPI
-364 GILSGVLAS
+364 GVISGVFAS

-378 VVNYFIKDLFV
+378 VVNFFIRSMFV
-389 GNGSLVFKISYISI
+389 GNEYLIFKISYLSI
-403 LISVLL
+403 LISIIL

-418 RKGAKIASKTSPMV
+418 KKGAKIASKTSPMV

-447 KTPKFINK
+447 KTPKYINK

-494 FINTAFDVVKMEKGE
+494 FVNTAFDVVKMVKGD

-519 TTDYNTNFN
+519 TKDYNLNYN

-538 VKKYSI
+538 VKKYSVV
-544 IRMSTFTGKFKESK
+544 RTSTITGNFKASK
-558 DFKKYSSSSMESE
+558 DFKKYNAYMSE
-571 EFTPS
+571 EKPI
-576 LNSVTVISV
+576 LNSVTFISV
-585 GKKEYLRYISKLGL
+585 GKEEYLRYISKLGL
-599 NYNNVKDKG
+599 NYNSVKDKG
-608 ILIDNDMGYDTEKK
+608 ILIDNNIGYDTKKK
-622 LNVSYNM
+622 LEVSYNM

-634 GDIINFTSMKGDKT
+634 GDIINFTSMKEDKT
-648 FDMELSSVTNI
+648 FDMELASVTNI
-659 RPFGYENIYGS
+659 RPFGYENNYGS
-670 LVIVV
+670 LVMVV
-675 SDEYMDTLDK
+675 SDEYMEKLDK
-685 IEAVSLY
+685 LESVSLY
-692 VESTDSD
+692 VESKDPD

-710 DTEGCYVNNVDAD
+710 DTEGCYVNNVDAT
-723 VKQMKSLYT
+723 VKQMKSIYT

-742 SVISLIGITN
+742 IVISLIGITN

-757 TTNMALRKREFA
+757 TTNMTLRKREFA

-776 TSKEF
+776 TSNEF

-808 YFIFKG
+808 YLIFKG
-814 LSNQVLFSY
+814 FTNQVLFSY

-833 IVIVCLLIVWLNNYS
+833 IAIVCLLIVWLNNYS
-848 SKKANKGNIIETI
+848 SKKANKGNVIETI

>member
-1 MNILKNITYKN
+1 MNILKNIAYKN
-12 LRLNKRR
+12 LQLNKKR
-19 NIVTI
+19 NIVTV

-50 LEKNINGDFH
+50 LEKHINGDFH
-60 YSFDD
+60 YSFDG
-65 VNEKDLTIF
+65 VQSNDLGIF
-74 QNNRSI
+74 ENNRSI
-80 ENFYKVGALGYAK
+80 ENFYKVGTLGYAK
-93 IDTENEYKPYA
+93 INTENEYKPYA
-104 YIITIDNKDFKS
+104 YVITMDKNDFDS
-116 VGIDLTEGELPKN
+116 VGIELTDGELPKN
-129 SNEIIIPRHLRNNG
+129 NNEIIIPRHLRNNG

-163 DYTLGQNN
+163 GYALGQNN
-171 PYDETNNE
+171 PYEETNNE
-179 TIENTRSITY
+179 TIENTVSVTY

-218 EVTSYKVY
+218 GVKNYTVF

-245 GVDANILKKSITL
+245 GVNEKVLKKNIQEFN
-258 DPDYVE
+258 YKEVN
-264 ISEKELEKSK
+264 EKEQGKSK
-274 YNFDTNKYLIML
+274 FYFDINRYLIML
-286 ETNAYSDSSMKA
+286 ETNAYGDSSMKA
-298 LLVISAIVVVIIIV
+298 LLVLSTIVTVIIIV

-333 GILKSVGATSK
+333 GILKSVGATTS

-353 AFLLGCVGIPL
+353 AFLLGCVGIPI

-378 VVNYFIKDLFV
+378 VVNFFIRSMFV
-389 GNGSLVFKISYISI
+389 GNEYLIFKISYLSI
-403 LISVLL
+403 LISIIL
-409 SIVTIFMSS
+409 SIITIFMSS
-418 RKGAKIASKTSPMV
+418 KKGAKIASKTSPMV

-478 IVSIVMSVS
+478 IVSIVLSVS

-494 FINTAFDVVKMEKGE
+494 FVNTAFDVVKMAKGD

-519 TTDYNTNFN
+519 TKDYNLNYN
-528 NVLNFSKHDT
+528 NVLNFSKHDN
-538 VKKYSI
+538 VKKYSVV
-544 IRMSTFTGKFKESK
+544 RMSTATGNFKASK
-558 DFKKYSSSSMESE
+558 DFKKYNAYMSE
-571 EFTPS
+571 EKPI
-576 LNSVTVISV
+576 LNSVTFISV
-585 GKKEYLRYISKLGL
+585 GKEEYLRYISKLGL
-599 NYNNVKDKG
+599 NYNSVKNKG
-608 ILIDNDMGYDTEKK
+608 ILINNNIGYDTKKK
-622 LNVSYNM
+622 LEVSYNM

-634 GDIINFTSMKGDKT
+634 GDIINFTSMKEDKS
-648 FDMELSSVTNI
+648 FDMELASVTSI
-659 RPFGYENIYGS
+659 RPFGYENNYGS
-670 LVIVV
+670 LVMVI
-675 SDEYMDTLDK
+675 SDEYMERLDK
-685 IEAVSLY
+685 LESVSLY
-692 VESTDSD
+692 VESTDPD

-710 DTEGCYVNNVDAD
+710 DTEGCYVNNVDALI
-723 VKQMKSLYT
+723 KQMKSIYT

-742 SVISLIGITN
+742 IVISLIGITN

-757 TTNMALRKREFA
+757 TTNMTLRKREFA

-776 TSKEF
+776 TSNEF

-808 YFIFKG
+808 YLIFKG
-814 LSNQVLFSY
+814 FTNQVLFSY

-833 IVIVCLLIVWLNNYS
+833 IAIVCLLIVWLNNYS
-848 SKKANKGNIIETI
+848 SKKANKGNVIETI

>member
-12 LRLNKRR
+12 LQLNKRR

-50 LEKNINGDFH
+50 LEKHINGDFH
-60 YSFDD
+60 YSFDG
-65 VNEKDLTIF
+65 VQSNDLSIF
-74 QNNRSI
+74 ENNRSV

-93 IDTENEYKPYA
+93 IKTENEYKPYA
-104 YIITIDNKDFKS
+104 YVMTIDKNDFDS
-116 VGIDLTEGELPKN
+116 VGIELTDGELPKN
-129 SNEIIIPRHLRNNG
+129 NNEIIIPRHLRNNG

-163 DYTLGQNN
+163 GYALGQNN
-171 PYDETNNE
+171 PYEETNNE
-179 TIENTRSITY
+179 TIENTVSVTY

-199 TALEPFSSPGYTF
+199 TSLEPFSSPGYTF

-218 EVTSYKVY
+218 GVKNYTVF

-245 GVDANILKKSITL
+245 GVDASLLKKNILEFNYKEV
-258 DPDYVE
+258 Y
-264 ISEKELEKSK
+264 EKEPEKSK
-274 YNFDTNKYLIML
+274 YTFDVNRYLIML
-286 ETNAYSDSSMKA
+286 ETNAYGDSSMKA
-298 LLVISAIVVVIIIV
+298 LLVLSTIVTVIIIV

-333 GILKSVGATSK
+333 GILKSVGATTS

-353 AFLLGCVGIPL
+353 AFLLGSVGIPI
-364 GILSGVLAS
+364 GVISGVFAS

-378 VVNYFIKDLFV
+378 VVNFFIRSMFV
-389 GNGSLVFKISYISI
+389 GNEYLIFKISYLSI
-403 LISVLL
+403 LISIIL

-418 RKGAKIASKTSPMV
+418 KKGAKIASKTSPMV

-447 KTPKFINK
+447 KTPKYINK

-494 FINTAFDVVKMEKGE
+494 FVNTAFDVVKMAKGD

-519 TTDYNTNFN
+519 TKDYNLNYN

-538 VKKYSI
+538 VKKYSVVRTSI
-544 IRMSTFTGKFKESK
+544 VTGNFKASK
-558 DFKKYSSSSMESE
+558 DFKKYNAYMSE
-571 EFTPS
+571 EKPI
-576 LNSVTVISV
+576 LNSVTLISV
-585 GKKEYLRYISKLGL
+585 GKEEYLRYISKLGL
-599 NYNNVKDKG
+599 NYNSVKDKG
-608 ILIDNDMGYDTEKK
+608 ILINNNIGYDAKKK
-622 LNVSYNM
+622 LEVSYNM

-634 GDIINFTSMKGDKT
+634 GDIINFTSMKEDKT
-648 FDMELSSVTNI
+648 FDMELASVTNI
-659 RPFGYENIYGS
+659 RPFGYENNYGS
-670 LVIVV
+670 LVMVI
-675 SDEYMDTLDK
+675 SDEYMERLDK
-685 IEAVSLY
+685 LESVSLY
-692 VESTDSD
+692 VESTDPD

-710 DTEGCYVNNVDAD
+710 DTEGCYVNNVDAT
-723 VKQMKSLYT
+723 VKQMKSIYT

-742 SVISLIGITN
+742 IVISLIGITN

-757 TTNMALRKREFA
+757 TTNMTLRKREFA

-776 TSKEF
+776 TSNEF

-808 YFIFKG
+808 YLIFKG
-814 LSNQVLFSY
+814 FTNQVLFSY

-833 IVIVCLLIVWLNNYS
+833 IAIVCLLIVWLNNYS
-848 SKKANKGNIIETI
+848 SKKANKGNVIETI

>member
-1 MNILKNITYKN
+1 MNILKNIAYKN
-12 LRLNKRR
+12 LQLNKKR
-19 NIVTI
+19 NIVTV

-50 LEKNINGDFH
+50 LEKHINGDFH
-60 YSFDD
+60 YSFDG
-65 VNEKDLTIF
+65 VQSNDLSIF
-74 QNNRSI
+74 ENNRSI
-80 ENFYKVGALGYAK
+80 ENFYKVGTLGYAK
-93 IDTENEYKPYA
+93 INTENEYKPYA
-104 YIITIDNKDFKS
+104 YVITMDKNDFNS
-116 VGIDLTEGELPKN
+116 VGIELTDGELPKN
-129 SNEIIIPRHLRNNG
+129 NNEIIIPRHLRNNG

-163 DYTLGQNN
+163 GYALGQNN
-171 PYDETNNE
+171 PYEETNNE
-179 TIENTRSITY
+179 TIENTVSVTY

-218 EVTSYKVY
+218 GVKNYTVF
-226 ARYTKDGLKNQYKV
+226 ARYTREGLKNEYKV

-245 GVDANILKKSITL
+245 GVNEKVLKKNIQEFN
-258 DPDYVE
+258 YKEVN
-264 ISEKELEKSK
+264 EKEQGKSK
-274 YNFDTNKYLIML
+274 FYFDINRYLIML
-286 ETNAYSDSSMKA
+286 ETNAYGDSSMKA
-298 LLVISAIVVVIIIV
+298 LLVLSTIVTVIIIV

-333 GILKSVGATSK
+333 GILKSVGATTS

-353 AFLLGCVGIPL
+353 AFLLGCVGIPI

-378 VVNYFIKDLFV
+378 VVNFFIRSMFV
-389 GNGSLVFKISYISI
+389 GNEYLIFKISY
-403 LISVLL
+403 L
-409 SIVTIFMSS
+409 SIVISIILSIITIFMSS
-418 RKGAKIASKTSPMV
+418 KKGAKIASKTSPMV
-432 LIRGNNDILVNSKKL
+432 LIRGNDDIKVNSKKL
-447 KTPKFINK
+447 KTPKYINK

-494 FINTAFDVVKMEKGE
+494 FVNTAFDVVKMAKGS

-519 TTDYNTNFN
+519 TKDYNLNYN

-538 VKKYSI
+538 VKKYSVVRTSI
-544 IRMSTFTGKFKESK
+544 ITGNFKASK
-558 DFKKYSSSSMESE
+558 DFKKYNAYMSE
-571 EFTPS
+571 EKPI
-576 LNSVTVISV
+576 LNSVTFISV
-585 GKKEYLRYISKLGL
+585 GKEEYLRYISKLGL
-599 NYNNVKDKG
+599 NYNSVKDKG
-608 ILIDNDMGYDTEKK
+608 ILIDNNIGYDTKKK
-622 LNVSYNM
+622 LEVSYNM

-634 GDIINFTSMKGDKT
+634 GDIINFTSMKEDKT
-648 FDMELSSVTNI
+648 FDMELASVTNI
-659 RPFGYENIYGS
+659 RPFGYENNYGS
-670 LVIVV
+670 LVMVI
-675 SDEYMDTLDK
+675 SDEYMERLDK
-685 IEAVSLY
+685 LESVSLY
-692 VESTDSD
+692 VESTDPD

-710 DTEGCYVNNVDAD
+710 DTEGCYVNNVDAT
-723 VKQMKSLYT
+723 VKQMKSIYT

-742 SVISLIGITN
+742 IVISLIGITN

-757 TTNMALRKREFA
+757 TTNMTLRKREFA

-776 TSKEF
+776 TSNEF

-789 FFYIFKS
+789 FFYIFMS

-808 YFIFKG
+808 YLIFKG
-814 LSNQVLFSY
+814 FTNQVLFSY

-833 IVIVCLLIVWLNNYS
+833 IAIVCLLIVWLNNYS
-848 SKKANKGNIIETI
+848 SKKANKGNVIETI

>member
-1 MNILKNITYKN
+1 MNILKNIAYKN
-12 LRLNKRR
+12 LQLNKKR
-19 NIVTI
+19 NIVTV

-50 LEKNINGDFH
+50 LEKHINGDFH
-60 YSFDD
+60 YSFDG
-65 VNEKDLTIF
+65 VQSNDLSIF
-74 QNNRSI
+74 ENNRSI
-80 ENFYKVGALGYAK
+80 ENFYKVGTLGYAK
-93 IDTENEYKPYA
+93 INTENEYKPYA
-104 YIITIDNKDFKS
+104 YVITMDKNDFNS
-116 VGIDLTEGELPKN
+116 VGIELTDGELPKN
-129 SNEIIIPRHLRNNG
+129 NNEIIIPRHLRNNG

-163 DYTLGQNN
+163 GYALGQNN
-171 PYDETNNE
+171 PYEETNNE
-179 TIENTRSITY
+179 TIENTVSVTY

-218 EVTSYKVY
+218 GVKNYTVF
-226 ARYTKDGLKNQYKV
+226 ARYTREGLKNEYKV

-245 GVDANILKKSITL
+245 GVNEKVLKKNIQEFN
-258 DPDYVE
+258 YKEVN
-264 ISEKELEKSK
+264 EKEQGKSK
-274 YNFDTNKYLIML
+274 FYFDINRYLIML
-286 ETNAYSDSSMKA
+286 ETNAYGDSSMKA
-298 LLVISAIVVVIIIV
+298 LLVLSTIVTVIIIV

-333 GILKSVGATSK
+333 GILKSVGATTS

-353 AFLLGCVGIPL
+353 AFLLGCVGIPI

-378 VVNYFIKDLFV
+378 VVNFFIRSMFV
-389 GNGSLVFKISYISI
+389 GNEYLIFKISY
-403 LISVLL
+403 L
-409 SIVTIFMSS
+409 SIVISIILSIITIFMSS
-418 RKGAKIASKTSPMV
+418 KKGAKIASKTSPMV

-447 KTPKFINK
+447 KTPKYINK

-494 FINTAFDVVKMEKGE
+494 FVNTAFDVVKMAKGS

-519 TTDYNTNFN
+519 TKDYNLNYN

-538 VKKYSI
+538 VKKYSVVRTSI
-544 IRMSTFTGKFKESK
+544 ITGNFKASK
-558 DFKKYSSSSMESE
+558 DFKKYNAYMSE
-571 EFTPS
+571 EKPI
-576 LNSVTVISV
+576 LNSVTFISV
-585 GKKEYLRYISKLGL
+585 GKEEYLRYISKLGL
-599 NYNNVKDKG
+599 NYNSVKDKG
-608 ILIDNDMGYDTEKK
+608 ILIDNNIGYDTKKK
-622 LNVSYNM
+622 LEVSYNM

-634 GDIINFTSMKGDKT
+634 GDIINFTSMKEDKT
-648 FDMELSSVTNI
+648 FDMELASVTNI
-659 RPFGYENIYGS
+659 RPFGYENNYGS
-670 LVIVV
+670 LVMVI
-675 SDEYMDTLDK
+675 SDEYMERLDK
-685 IEAVSLY
+685 LESVSLY
-692 VESTDSD
+692 VESKDPD

-710 DTEGCYVNNVDAD
+710 DTEGCYVNNVDAS
-723 VKQMKSLYT
+723 VKQMKSIYT

-742 SVISLIGITN
+742 IVISLIGITN

-757 TTNMALRKREFA
+757 TTNMTLRKREFA

-776 TSKEF
+776 TSNEF

-808 YFIFKG
+808 YLIFKG
-814 LSNQVLFSY
+814 FTNQVLFSY

-833 IVIVCLLIVWLNNYS
+833 IAIVCLLIVWLNNYS
-848 SKKANKGNIIETI
+848 SKKANKGNVIETI

>member
-12 LRLNKRR
+12 LQLNKRR

-50 LEKNINGDFH
+50 LEKHINGDFH
-60 YSFDD
+60 YSFDG
-65 VNEKDLTIF
+65 VQSNDLSIF
-74 QNNRSI
+74 ENNRSI
-80 ENFYKVGALGYAK
+80 ENFYKVGTLGYAK
-93 IDTENEYKPYA
+93 INTENEYKPYA
-104 YIITIDNKDFKS
+104 YVITMDKNDFNS
-116 VGIDLTEGELPKN
+116 VGIELTDGELPKN
-129 SNEIIIPRHLRNNG
+129 NNEIIIPRHLRNNG
-143 KVDLK
+143 KVDLN

-163 DYTLGQNN
+163 GYALGQNN
-171 PYDETNNE
+171 PYEETNNE
-179 TIENTRSITY
+179 TIENTISITY

-199 TALEPFSSPGYTF
+199 TSLEPFSSPGYTF

-218 EVTSYKVY
+218 GVKNYTVF

-245 GVDANILKKSITL
+245 GVDASLLKKNILEFNYKEV
-258 DPDYVE
+258 Y
-264 ISEKELEKSK
+264 EKEPEKSK
-274 YNFDTNKYLIML
+274 YTFDVNRYLIML
-286 ETNAYSDSSMKA
+286 ETNAYGDSSMKA
-298 LLVISAIVVVIIIV
+298 LLVLSTIVTVIIIV

-333 GILKSVGATSK
+333 GILKSVGATTS

-353 AFLLGCVGIPL
+353 AFLLGSVGIPI
-364 GILSGVLAS
+364 GVISGVLAS

-378 VVNYFIKDLFV
+378 VVNFFIKNMFV
-389 GNGSLVFKISYISI
+389 GNEYLIFKISYLSIVISI
-403 LISVLL
+403 IL

-418 RKGAKIASKTSPMV
+418 KKGAKIASKTSPMV

-478 IVSIVMSVS
+478 IVSIVLSVS

-494 FINTAFDVVKMEKGE
+494 FVNTAFDVVKMAKGS

-519 TTDYNTNFN
+519 TKDYNLNYN

-538 VKKYSI
+538 VKKYSVVRTSI
-544 IRMSTFTGKFKESK
+544 ITGNFKASK
-558 DFKKYSSSSMESE
+558 DFKKYNAYMSE
-571 EFTPS
+571 EKPI
-576 LNSVTVISV
+576 LNSVTFISV
-585 GKKEYLRYISKLGL
+585 GKEEYLRYISKLGL
-599 NYNNVKDKG
+599 NYNSVKDKG
-608 ILIDNDMGYDTEKK
+608 ILIDNNIGYDTKKK
-622 LNVSYNM
+622 LEVSYNM

-634 GDIINFTSMKGDKT
+634 GDIINFTSMKEDKS
-648 FDMELSSVTNI
+648 FDMELASVTNI
-659 RPFGYENIYGS
+659 RPFGYENNYGS
-670 LVIVV
+670 LVMVV
-675 SDEYMDTLDK
+675 IDEYMEKLDK
-685 IEAVSLY
+685 LESVSLY
-692 VESTDSD
+692 VESKDPD

-710 DTEGCYVNNVDAD
+710 DTEGCYVNNVDAT
-723 VKQMKSLYT
+723 VKQMKSIYT

-742 SVISLIGITN
+742 IVISLIGITN

-757 TTNMALRKREFA
+757 TTNMTLRKREFA

-776 TSKEF
+776 TSNEF

-808 YFIFKG
+808 YLIFKG
-814 LSNQVLFSY
+814 FTNQILFSY

-833 IVIVCLLIVWLNNYS
+833 IAIVCLLIVWLNNYS
-848 SKKANKGNIIETI
+848 SKKANKGNVIETI

>member
-12 LRLNKRR
+12 LQLNKRR

-50 LEKNINGDFH
+50 LEKHINGDFH
-60 YSFDD
+60 YSFDG
-65 VNEKDLTIF
+65 VQSNDLSIF
-74 QNNRSI
+74 ENNRSI
-80 ENFYKVGALGYAK
+80 ENFYKVGTLGYAK
-93 IDTENEYKPYA
+93 IKTENEYKPYA
-104 YIITIDNKDFKS
+104 YVMTIDKNDFDS
-116 VGIDLTEGELPKN
+116 VGIELTDGELPKN
-129 SNEIIIPRHLRNNG
+129 NNEIIIPRHLRNNG

-163 DYTLGQNN
+163 GYALGQNN
-171 PYDETNNE
+171 PYEETNNE
-179 TIENTRSITY
+179 TIENTISITY

-199 TALEPFSSPGYTF
+199 TSLEPFSSPGYTF

-218 EVTSYKVY
+218 GVKNYTVF

-245 GVDANILKKSITL
+245 GVDASLLKKNILEFNYKEV
-258 DPDYVE
+258 Y
-264 ISEKELEKSK
+264 EKEPEKSK
-274 YNFDTNKYLIML
+274 YTFDVNRYLIML
-286 ETNAYSDSSMKA
+286 ETNAYGDSSMKA
-298 LLVISAIVVVIIIV
+298 LLVLSTIVTVIIIV

-333 GILKSVGATSK
+333 GILKSVGATTS

-353 AFLLGCVGIPL
+353 AFLLGSVGIPI
-364 GILSGVLAS
+364 GVISGVFAS

-378 VVNYFIKDLFV
+378 VVNFFIRSMFV
-389 GNGSLVFKISYISI
+389 GNEYLIFKISYLSI
-403 LISVLL
+403 LISIIL

-418 RKGAKIASKTSPMV
+418 KKGAKIASKTSPMV

-447 KTPKFINK
+447 KTPKYINK

-494 FINTAFDVVKMEKGE
+494 FVNTAFDVVKMVKGD

-519 TTDYNTNFN
+519 TKDYNLNYN

-538 VKKYSI
+538 VKKYSVV
-544 IRMSTFTGKFKESK
+544 RTSTITGNFKASK
-558 DFKKYSSSSMESE
+558 DFKKYNAYMSE
-571 EFTPS
+571 EKPI
-576 LNSVTVISV
+576 LNSVTFISV
-585 GKKEYLRYISKLGL
+585 GKEEYLRYISKLGL
-599 NYNNVKDKG
+599 NYNSVKDKG
-608 ILIDNDMGYDTEKK
+608 ILIDNNIGYDTKKK
-622 LNVSYNM
+622 LEVSYNM

-634 GDIINFTSMKGDKT
+634 GDIINFTSMKEDKT
-648 FDMELSSVTNI
+648 FDMELASVTNI
-659 RPFGYENIYGS
+659 RPFGYENNYGS
-670 LVIVV
+670 LVMVV
-675 SDEYMDTLDK
+675 SDEYMEKLDK
-685 IEAVSLY
+685 LESVSLY
-692 VESTDSD
+692 VESKDPD

-710 DTEGCYVNNVDAD
+710 DTEGCYVNNVDAT
-723 VKQMKSLYT
+723 VKQMKSIYT

-742 SVISLIGITN
+742 IVISLIGITN

-757 TTNMALRKREFA
+757 TTNMTLRKREFA

-776 TSKEF
+776 TSNEF

-808 YFIFKG
+808 YLIFKG
-814 LSNQVLFSY
+814 FTNQVLFSY

-833 IVIVCLLIVWLNNYS
+833 IAIVCLLIVWLNNYS
-848 SKKANKGNIIETI
+848 SKKANKGNVIETI

>member
-1 MNILKNITYKN
+1 MNILKNIAYKN
-12 LRLNKRR
+12 LQLNKRK

-50 LEKNINGDFH
+50 LEKHINGDFH
-60 YSFDD
+60 YSFDG
-65 VNEKDLTIF
+65 VQSNDLSIF
-74 QNNRSI
+74 ENNRSI
-80 ENFYKVGALGYAK
+80 ENFYKVGTLGYAK
-93 IDTENEYKPYA
+93 INTENEYKPYA
-104 YIITIDNKDFKS
+104 YVITIDKNDFNS
-116 VGIDLTEGELPKN
+116 VLIELTDGELPKN
-129 SNEIIIPRHLRNNG
+129 NNEIIIPRHLRNNG

-163 DYTLGQNN
+163 GYALGQNN
-171 PYDETNNE
+171 PYEETNNE
-179 TIENTRSITY
+179 TIENTVSVTY

-218 EVTSYKVY
+218 GVKNYKVF

-245 GVDANILKKSITL
+245 GVDASLLKKNILEFNYKEV
-258 DPDYVE
+258 Y
-264 ISEKELEKSK
+264 EKEPEKSK
-274 YNFDTNKYLIML
+274 YTFDVNRYLIML
-286 ETNAYSDSSMKA
+286 ETNAYGDSSMKA
-298 LLVISAIVVVIIIV
+298 LLVLSTIVTVIIIV

-333 GILKSVGATSK
+333 GILKSVGATTS

-353 AFLLGCVGIPL
+353 AFLLGSVGIPI
-364 GILSGVLAS
+364 GVISGVFAS

-378 VVNYFIKDLFV
+378 VVNFFIRSMFV
-389 GNGSLVFKISYISI
+389 GNEYLIFKISYLSIVISI
-403 LISVLL
+403 IL

-418 RKGAKIASKTSPMV
+418 KKGAKIASKTSPMV

-494 FINTAFDVVKMEKGE
+494 FVNTAFDVVKMVKGD

-519 TTDYNTNFN
+519 TKDYNLNYN

-538 VKKYSI
+538 VKKYSVV
-544 IRMSTFTGKFKESK
+544 RTSTITGNFKASK
-558 DFKKYSSSSMESE
+558 DFKKYNAYMSE
-571 EFTPS
+571 EKPI
-576 LNSVTVISV
+576 LNSVTFISV
-585 GKKEYLRYISKLGL
+585 GKEEYLRYISKLGL
-599 NYNNVKDKG
+599 NYNSVKDKG
-608 ILIDNDMGYDTEKK
+608 ILIDNNIGYDTKKK
-622 LNVSYNM
+622 LEVSYNM

-634 GDIINFTSMKGDKT
+634 GDIINFTSMKEDKT
-648 FDMELSSVTNI
+648 FDMELASVTSI
-659 RPFGYENIYGS
+659 RPFGYENNYGS
-670 LVIVV
+670 LVMVV
-675 SDEYMDTLDK
+675 SDEYMEKLDK
-685 IEAVSLY
+685 LESVSLY
-692 VESTDSD
+692 VESKDPD

-710 DTEGCYVNNVDAD
+710 DTEGCYVNNVDAS
-723 VKQMKSLYT
+723 VKQMKSIYT

-742 SVISLIGITN
+742 IVISLIGITN

-757 TTNMALRKREFA
+757 TTNMTLRKREFA

-776 TSKEF
+776 TSNEF

-808 YFIFKG
+808 YLIFKG
-814 LSNQVLFSY
+814 FTNQVLFSY

-833 IVIVCLLIVWLNNYS
+833 IAIVCLLIVWLNNYS
-848 SKKANKGNIIETI
+848 SKKANKGNVIETI

>member
-12 LRLNKRR
+12 LQLNKRR

-50 LEKNINGDFH
+50 LEKHINGDFH
-60 YSFDD
+60 YSFDG
-65 VNEKDLTIF
+65 VQSNDLSIF
-74 QNNRSI
+74 ENNRSV

-93 IDTENEYKPYA
+93 IKTENEYKPYA
-104 YIITIDNKDFKS
+104 YVMTIDKNDFDS
-116 VGIDLTEGELPKN
+116 VGIELTDGELPKN
-129 SNEIIIPRHLRNNG
+129 NNEIIIPRHLRNNG

-163 DYTLGQNN
+163 GYALGQNN
-171 PYDETNNE
+171 PYEETNNE
-179 TIENTRSITY
+179 TIENTISITY

-199 TALEPFSSPGYTF
+199 TSLEPFSSPGYTF

-218 EVTSYKVY
+218 GVKNYTVF

-245 GVDANILKKSITL
+245 GVDASLLKKNILEFNYKEV
-258 DPDYVE
+258 Y
-264 ISEKELEKSK
+264 EKEPEKSK
-274 YNFDTNKYLIML
+274 YTFDVNRYLIML
-286 ETNAYSDSSMKA
+286 ETNAYGDSSMKA
-298 LLVISAIVVVIIIV
+298 LLVLSTIVTVIIIV

-333 GILKSVGATSK
+333 GILKSVGATTS

-353 AFLLGCVGIPL
+353 AFLLGCVGIPI
-364 GILSGVLAS
+364 GVISGVLAS

-378 VVNYFIKDLFV
+378 VVNFFIKNMFV
-389 GNGSLVFKISYISI
+389 GNEYLIFKISYLSIVISI
-403 LISVLL
+403 IL

-418 RKGAKIASKTSPMV
+418 KKGAKIASKTSPMV

-447 KTPKFINK
+447 KTPKYINK

-494 FINTAFDVVKMEKGE
+494 FVNTAFDVVKMVKGD

-519 TTDYNTNFN
+519 TKDYNLNYN

-538 VKKYSI
+538 VKKYSVV
-544 IRMSTFTGKFKESK
+544 RTSTITGNFKASK
-558 DFKKYSSSSMESE
+558 DFKKYNAYMSE
-571 EFTPS
+571 EKPI
-576 LNSVTVISV
+576 LNSVTFISV
-585 GKKEYLRYISKLGL
+585 GKEEYLRYISKLGL
-599 NYNNVKDKG
+599 NYNSVKDKG
-608 ILIDNDMGYDTEKK
+608 ILIDNNIGYDTKKK
-622 LNVSYNM
+622 LEVSYNM

-634 GDIINFTSMKGDKT
+634 GDIINFTSMKEDKT
-648 FDMELSSVTNI
+648 FDMELASVTNI
-659 RPFGYENIYGS
+659 RPFGYENNYGS
-670 LVIVV
+670 LVMVV
-675 SDEYMDTLDK
+675 SDEYMEKLDK
-685 IEAVSLY
+685 LESVSLY
-692 VESTDSD
+692 VESKDPD

-710 DTEGCYVNNVDAD
+710 DTEGCYVNNVDAT
-723 VKQMKSLYT
+723 VKQMKSIYT

-742 SVISLIGITN
+742 IVISLIGITN

-757 TTNMALRKREFA
+757 TTNMTLRKREFA

-776 TSKEF
+776 TSNEF

-808 YFIFKG
+808 YLIFKG
-814 LSNQVLFSY
+814 FTNQVLFSY

-833 IVIVCLLIVWLNNYS
+833 IAIVCLLIVWLNNYS
-848 SKKANKGNIIETI
+848 SKKANKGNVIETI

>member
-1 MNILKNITYKN
+1 MNILKNIAHKN
-12 LRLNKRR
+12 LQLNKKR

-50 LEKNINGDFH
+50 LEKHINGDFH
-60 YSFDD
+60 YSFDG
-65 VNEKDLTIF
+65 VQSNDLSIF
-74 QNNRSI
+74 ENNRSI
-80 ENFYKVGALGYAK
+80 ENFYKVGTLGYAK
-93 IDTENEYKPYA
+93 INTENEYKPYA
-104 YIITIDNKDFKS
+104 YVINIDKNDFNS
-116 VGIDLTEGELPKN
+116 TLIELTDGELPKN
-129 SNEIIIPRHLRNNG
+129 NNEIIIPRHLRNNG

-163 DYTLGQNN
+163 GYALGQNN
-171 PYDETNNE
+171 PYEETNGE
-179 TIENTRSITY
+179 TIENTGSVTY

-199 TALEPFSSPGYTF
+199 TSLEPFSSPGYTF

-218 EVTSYKVY
+218 GVKNYTVF

-245 GVDANILKKSITL
+245 GVDASLLKKNILEFNYKEV
-258 DPDYVE
+258 Y
-264 ISEKELEKSK
+264 EKEPEKSK
-274 YNFDTNKYLIML
+274 YTFDVNRYLIML
-286 ETNAYSDSSMKA
+286 ETNAYGDSSMKA
-298 LLVISAIVVVIIIV
+298 LLVLSTIVTVIIIV

-333 GILKSVGATSK
+333 GILKSVGATTS

-353 AFLLGCVGIPL
+353 AFLLGCVGIPI
-364 GILSGVLAS
+364 GVISGVFAS

-378 VVNYFIKDLFV
+378 VVNFFIRSMFV
-389 GNGSLVFKISYISI
+389 GNEYLIFKISYLSI
-403 LISVLL
+403 LISIIL

-418 RKGAKIASKTSPMV
+418 KKGAKIASKTSPMV

-447 KTPKFINK
+447 KTPKYINK

-494 FINTAFDVVKMEKGE
+494 FVNTAFDVVKMAKGD

-519 TTDYNTNFN
+519 TTDYNLNYN

-538 VKKYSI
+538 VKKYSVVRTSI
-544 IRMSTFTGKFKESK
+544 ITGNFKASK
-558 DFKKYSSSSMESE
+558 DFKKYNAYMSE
-571 EFTPS
+571 EKPI
-576 LNSVTVISV
+576 LNSVTFISV
-585 GKKEYLRYISKLGL
+585 GKEEYLRYISKLGL
-599 NYNNVKDKG
+599 NYNSVKDKG
-608 ILIDNDMGYDTEKK
+608 ILIDNNIGYDTKKK
-622 LNVSYNM
+622 LEVSYNM

-634 GDIINFTSMKGDKT
+634 GDIINFTSMKEDKT
-648 FDMELSSVTNI
+648 FDMELASVTNI
-659 RPFGYENIYGS
+659 RPFGYENNYGS
-670 LVIVV
+670 LVMVI
-675 SDEYMDTLDK
+675 SDEYMERLDK
-685 IEAVSLY
+685 LESVSLY
-692 VESTDSD
+692 VESTDPD

-710 DTEGCYVNNVDAD
+710 DTEGCYVNNVDAT
-723 VKQMKSLYT
+723 VKQMKSIYT

-742 SVISLIGITN
+742 IVISLIGITN

-757 TTNMALRKREFA
+757 TTNMTLRKREFA

-776 TSKEF
+776 TSNEF

-808 YFIFKG
+808 YLIFKG
-814 LSNQVLFSY
+814 FTNQVLFSY

-833 IVIVCLLIVWLNNYS
+833 IAIVCLLIVWLNNYS
-848 SKKANKGNIIETI
+848 SKKANKGNVIETI

>member
-1 MNILKNITYKN
+1 MNILKNIAYKN
-12 LRLNKRR
+12 LQLNKRK

-50 LEKNINGDFH
+50 LEKHINGDFH
-60 YSFDD
+60 YSFDG
-65 VNEKDLTIF
+65 VQSNDLSIF
-74 QNNRSI
+74 ENNRSI
-80 ENFYKVGALGYAK
+80 ENFYKVGTLGYAK

-104 YIITIDNKDFKS
+104 YVITIDKNDFNS
-116 VGIDLTEGELPKN
+116 VLIELTDGELPKN
-129 SNEIIIPRHLRNNG
+129 NNEIIIPRHLRNNG

-163 DYTLGQNN
+163 GYALGQNN
-171 PYDETNNE
+171 PYEETNNE
-179 TIENTRSITY
+179 TIENTVSVTY

-218 EVTSYKVY
+218 GVKNYTVF
-226 ARYTKDGLKNQYKV
+226 ARYTREGLKNEYKV

-245 GVDANILKKSITL
+245 GVNEKVLKKNIQEFN
-258 DPDYVE
+258 YKEVN
-264 ISEKELEKSK
+264 EKEQGKSK
-274 YNFDTNKYLIML
+274 FYFDINRYLIML
-286 ETNAYSDSSMKA
+286 ETNAYGDSSMKA
-298 LLVISAIVVVIIIV
+298 LLVLSTIVTVIIIV

-333 GILKSVGATSK
+333 GILKSVGATTS

-353 AFLLGCVGIPL
+353 AFLLGCVGIPI

-378 VVNYFIKDLFV
+378 VVNFFIRSMFV
-389 GNGSLVFKISYISI
+389 GNEYLIFKISY
-403 LISVLL
+403 L
-409 SIVTIFMSS
+409 SIVISIILSIITIFMSS
-418 RKGAKIASKTSPMV
+418 KKGAKIASKTSPMV
-432 LIRGNNDILVNSKKL
+432 LIRGNDDIKVNSKKL
-447 KTPKFINK
+447 KTPKYINK

-494 FINTAFDVVKMEKGE
+494 FVNTAFDVVKMAKGD

-519 TTDYNTNFN
+519 TTDYNLNYN

-538 VKKYSI
+538 VKKYSVV
-544 IRMSTFTGKFKESK
+544 RMSTVTGNFKASK
-558 DFKKYSSSSMESE
+558 DFKKYNDPMSE
-571 EFTPS
+571 EEPT
-576 LNSVTVISV
+576 LNLVTLISV
-585 GKKEYLRYISKLGL
+585 GKEEYLRYISKLGL
-599 NYNNVKDKG
+599 NYNSVKDKG
-608 ILIDNDMGYDTEKK
+608 ILIDNNIGYDTKKK
-622 LNVSYNM
+622 LEVSYNM

-634 GDIINFTSMKGDKT
+634 GDIINFTSMKEDKT
-648 FDMELSSVTNI
+648 FDMELASVTNI
-659 RPFGYENIYGS
+659 RPFGYENNYGS
-670 LVIVV
+670 LVMVI
-675 SDEYMDTLDK
+675 SDEYMERLDK
-685 IEAVSLY
+685 LESVSLY
-692 VESTDSD
+692 VESKDPD

-710 DTEGCYVNNVDAD
+710 DTEGCYVNNVDAS
-723 VKQMKSLYT
+723 VKQMKSIYT

-742 SVISLIGITN
+742 IVISLIGITN

-757 TTNMALRKREFA
+757 TTNMTLRKREFA

-776 TSKEF
+776 TSNEF

-808 YFIFKG
+808 YLIFKG
-814 LSNQVLFSY
+814 FTNQVLFSY

-833 IVIVCLLIVWLNNYS
+833 IAIVCLLIVWLNNYS
-848 SKKANKGNIIETI
+848 SKKANKGNVIETI

>member
-12 LRLNKRR
+12 LQLNKRR
-19 NIVTI
+19 NIVTV

-50 LEKNINGDFH
+50 LEKHINGDFH
-60 YSFDD
+60 YSFDG
-65 VNEKDLTIF
+65 VQSNDLSIF
-74 QNNRSI
+74 ENNRSI
-80 ENFYKVGALGYAK
+80 ENFYKVGTLGYAK

-104 YIITIDNKDFKS
+104 YVITMDKNDFNS
-116 VGIDLTEGELPKN
+116 VGINLTDGELPKN
-129 SNEIIIPRHLRNNG
+129 NNEIIIPRHLRNNG

-148 VGDTITLEVGSRMSE
+148 VGDIITLEVGSRMSE
-163 DYTLGQNN
+163 GYALGQNN
-171 PYDETNNE
+171 PYEETNNE
-179 TIENTRSITY
+179 TIENTVSITY

-199 TALEPFSSPGYTF
+199 TSLEPFSSPGYTF

-218 EVTSYKVY
+218 GVKNYIVF
-226 ARYTKDGLKNQYKV
+226 ARYTNDGLKNQYKV

-245 GVDANILKKSITL
+245 GVDASVLKKNILEFNYKEV
-258 DPDYVE
+258 Y
-264 ISEKELEKSK
+264 EKEPEKSK
-274 YNFDTNKYLIML
+274 LYFDVNRYLIML
-286 ETNAYSDSSMKA
+286 ETNAYGDSSMKA
-298 LLVISAIVVVIIIV
+298 LLVLSTIVTVIIIV

-333 GILKSVGATSK
+333 GILKSVGATTS

-353 AFLLGCVGIPL
+353 AFLLGCVGIPI

-378 VVNYFIKDLFV
+378 VVNFFIKNMFV
-389 GNGSLVFKISYISI
+389 GNEYLIFKISYLSIVISI
-403 LISVLL
+403 IL

-447 KTPKFINK
+447 KTPKYINK

-478 IVSIVMSVS
+478 IVSIVLSVS

-494 FINTAFDVVKMEKGE
+494 FVNTAFDVVKMAKGD

-519 TTDYNTNFN
+519 TTDYNLNYN

-544 IRMSTFTGKFKESK
+544 VRMSTITGNFKASK
-558 DFKKYSSSSMESE
+558 DFKKYNAYTSE
-571 EFTPS
+571 EEPI
-576 LNSVTVISV
+576 LNSVTFISV
-585 GKKEYLRYISKLGL
+585 GKEEYLRYISKLGL
-599 NYNNVKDKG
+599 NYNSVKDKG
-608 ILIDNDMGYDTEKK
+608 ILIDNNIGYDTKKK
-622 LNVSYNM
+622 LEVSYNM
-629 TDNKK
+629 TDNRK
-634 GDIINFTSMKGDKT
+634 GDIINFTSMKEDKT
-648 FDMELSSVTNI
+648 FDMELASVTNI
-659 RPFGYENIYGS
+659 RPFGYENNYGS
-670 LVIVV
+670 LVMVI
-675 SDEYMDTLDK
+675 SDEYMERLDK
-685 IEAVSLY
+685 LENVSLY
-692 VESTDSD
+692 VESTDPD

-710 DTEGCYVNNVDAD
+710 DTEGCYVNNVDAI
-723 VKQMKSLYT
+723 VKQMKSIYT

-742 SVISLIGITN
+742 IVISLIGITN

-757 TTNMALRKREFA
+757 TTNMTLRKREFA

-808 YFIFKG
+808 YLIFRGFI
-814 LSNQVLFSY
+814 NQVLFSY

-833 IVIVCLLIVWLNNYS
+833 IAIVCLLIVWLNNYS
-848 SKKANKGNIIETI
+848 SKKANKGNVIETI

>member
-12 LRLNKRR
+12 LQLNKRR

-50 LEKNINGDFH
+50 LEKHINGDFH
-60 YSFDD
+60 YSFDG
-65 VNEKDLTIF
+65 VQSNDLSIF
-74 QNNRSI
+74 ENNRSI
-80 ENFYKVGALGYAK
+80 ENFYKVGTLGYAK
-93 IDTENEYKPYA
+93 IKTENEYKPYA
-104 YIITIDNKDFKS
+104 YVMTIDKNDFDS
-116 VGIDLTEGELPKN
+116 VGIELTDGELPKN
-129 SNEIIIPRHLRNNG
+129 NNEIIIPRHLRNNG

-163 DYTLGQNN
+163 GYALGQNN
-171 PYDETNNE
+171 PYEETNNE
-179 TIENTRSITY
+179 TIENTISITY

-199 TALEPFSSPGYTF
+199 TSLEPFSSPGYTF

-218 EVTSYKVY
+218 GVKNYTVF

-245 GVDANILKKSITL
+245 GVDASLLKKNILEFNYKEV
-258 DPDYVE
+258 Y
-264 ISEKELEKSK
+264 EKEPEKSK
-274 YNFDTNKYLIML
+274 YTFDVNRYLIML
-286 ETNAYSDSSMKA
+286 ETNAYGDSSMKA
-298 LLVISAIVVVIIIV
+298 LLVLSIIVTVIIIV

-333 GILKSVGATSK
+333 GILKSVGATTS

-353 AFLLGCVGIPL
+353 AFLLGSVGIPI
-364 GILSGVLAS
+364 GVISGVFAS

-378 VVNYFIKDLFV
+378 VVNFFIRSMFV
-389 GNGSLVFKISYISI
+389 GNEYLIFKISYLSI
-403 LISVLL
+403 LISIIL

-418 RKGAKIASKTSPMV
+418 KKGAKIASKTSPMV

-447 KTPKFINK
+447 KTPKYINK

-494 FINTAFDVVKMEKGE
+494 FVNTAFDVVKMVKGD

-519 TTDYNTNFN
+519 TKDYNLNYN

-538 VKKYSI
+538 VKKYSVV
-544 IRMSTFTGKFKESK
+544 RTSTITGNFKASK
-558 DFKKYSSSSMESE
+558 DFKKYNAYMSE
-571 EFTPS
+571 EKPI
-576 LNSVTVISV
+576 LNSVTFISV
-585 GKKEYLRYISKLGL
+585 GKEEYLRYISKLGL
-599 NYNNVKDKG
+599 NYNSVKDKG
-608 ILIDNDMGYDTEKK
+608 ILIDNNIGYDTKKK
-622 LNVSYNM
+622 LEVSYNM

-634 GDIINFTSMKGDKT
+634 GDIINFTSMKEDKT
-648 FDMELSSVTNI
+648 FDMELASVTNI
-659 RPFGYENIYGS
+659 RPFGYENNYGS
-670 LVIVV
+670 LVMVV
-675 SDEYMDTLDK
+675 SDEYMEKLDK
-685 IEAVSLY
+685 LESVSLY
-692 VESTDSD
+692 VESKDPD

-710 DTEGCYVNNVDAD
+710 DTEGCYVNNVDAT
-723 VKQMKSLYT
+723 VKQMKSIYT

-742 SVISLIGITN
+742 IVISLIGITN

-757 TTNMALRKREFA
+757 TTNMTLRKREFA

-776 TSKEF
+776 TSNEF

-808 YFIFKG
+808 YLIFKG
-814 LSNQVLFSY
+814 FTNQVLFSY

-833 IVIVCLLIVWLNNYS
+833 IAIVCLLIVWLNNYS
-848 SKKANKGNIIETI
+848 SKKANKGNVIETI

>member
-12 LRLNKRR
+12 LQLNKRR

-50 LEKNINGDFH
+50 LEKHINGDFH
-60 YSFDD
+60 YSFDG
-65 VNEKDLTIF
+65 VQSNDLSIF
-74 QNNRSI
+74 ENNRSV

-93 IDTENEYKPYA
+93 IKTENEYKPYA
-104 YIITIDNKDFKS
+104 YVMTIDKNDFDS
-116 VGIDLTEGELPKN
+116 VGIELTDGELPKN
-129 SNEIIIPRHLRNNG
+129 NNEIIIPRHLRNNG

-163 DYTLGQNN
+163 GYALGQNN
-171 PYDETNNE
+171 PYEETNNE
-179 TIENTRSITY
+179 TIENTISITY

-199 TALEPFSSPGYTF
+199 TSLEPFSSPGYTF

-218 EVTSYKVY
+218 GVKNYTVF

-245 GVDANILKKSITL
+245 GVDASLLKKNILEFNYKEV
-258 DPDYVE
+258 Y
-264 ISEKELEKSK
+264 EKEPEKSK
-274 YNFDTNKYLIML
+274 YTFDVNRYLIML
-286 ETNAYSDSSMKA
+286 ETNAYGDSSMKA
-298 LLVISAIVVVIIIV
+298 LLVLSTIVTVIIIV

-333 GILKSVGATSK
+333 GILKSVGATTS

-353 AFLLGCVGIPL
+353 AFLLGCVGIPI
-364 GILSGVLAS
+364 GVISGVFAS

-378 VVNYFIKDLFV
+378 VVNFFIRSMFV
-389 GNGSLVFKISYISI
+389 GNEYLIFKISYLSI
-403 LISVLL
+403 LISIIL

-418 RKGAKIASKTSPMV
+418 KKGAKIASKTSPMV

-447 KTPKFINK
+447 KTPKYINK

-494 FINTAFDVVKMEKGE
+494 FVNTAFDVVKMVKGD

-519 TTDYNTNFN
+519 TKDYNLNYN

-538 VKKYSI
+538 VKKYSVV
-544 IRMSTFTGKFKESK
+544 RTSTITGNFKASK
-558 DFKKYSSSSMESE
+558 DFKKYNAYMSE
-571 EFTPS
+571 EKPI
-576 LNSVTVISV
+576 LNSVTFISV
-585 GKKEYLRYISKLGL
+585 GKEEYLRYISKLGL
-599 NYNNVKDKG
+599 NYNSVKDKG
-608 ILIDNDMGYDTEKK
+608 ILIDNNIGYDTKKK
-622 LNVSYNM
+622 LEVSYNM

-634 GDIINFTSMKGDKT
+634 GDIINFTSMKEDET
-648 FDMELSSVTNI
+648 FDMELASVTNI
-659 RPFGYENIYGS
+659 RPFGYENNYGS
-670 LVIVV
+670 LVMVV
-675 SDEYMDTLDK
+675 SDEYMEKLDK
-685 IEAVSLY
+685 LESVSLY
-692 VESTDSD
+692 VESKDPD

-710 DTEGCYVNNVDAD
+710 DTEGCYVNNVDAT
-723 VKQMKSLYT
+723 VKQMKSIYT

-742 SVISLIGITN
+742 IVISLIGITN

-757 TTNMALRKREFA
+757 TTNMTLRKREFA

-776 TSKEF
+776 TSNEF

-808 YFIFKG
+808 YLIFKG
-814 LSNQVLFSY
+814 FTNQVLFSY

-833 IVIVCLLIVWLNNYS
+833 IAIVCLLIVWLNNYS
-848 SKKANKGNIIETI
+848 SKKANKGNVIETI

>member
-12 LRLNKRR
+12 LQLNKRR

-50 LEKNINGDFH
+50 LEKHINGDFH
-60 YSFDD
+60 YSFDG
-65 VNEKDLTIF
+65 VQSNDLSIF
-74 QNNRSI
+74 ENNRSV

-93 IDTENEYKPYA
+93 IKTENEYKPYA
-104 YIITIDNKDFKS
+104 YVMTIDKNDFDS
-116 VGIDLTEGELPKN
+116 VGIELTDGELPKN
-129 SNEIIIPRHLRNNG
+129 NNEIIIPRHLRNNG

-163 DYTLGQNN
+163 GYALGQNN
-171 PYDETNNE
+171 PYEETNNE
-179 TIENTRSITY
+179 TIENTISITY

-199 TALEPFSSPGYTF
+199 TSLEPFSSPGYTF

-218 EVTSYKVY
+218 GVKNYTVF

-245 GVDANILKKSITL
+245 GVDASLLKKNILEFNYKEV
-258 DPDYVE
+258 Y
-264 ISEKELEKSK
+264 EKEPEKSK
-274 YNFDTNKYLIML
+274 YTFDVNRYLIML
-286 ETNAYSDSSMKA
+286 ETNAYGDSSMKA
-298 LLVISAIVVVIIIV
+298 LLVLSTIVTVIIIV

-333 GILKSVGATSK
+333 GILKSVGATTS

-353 AFLLGCVGIPL
+353 AFLLGSVGIPI
-364 GILSGVLAS
+364 GVISGVFAS

-378 VVNYFIKDLFV
+378 VVNFFIRSMFV
-389 GNGSLVFKISYISI
+389 GNEYLIFKISYLSI
-403 LISVLL
+403 LISIIL

-418 RKGAKIASKTSPMV
+418 KKGAKIASKTSPMV

-447 KTPKFINK
+447 KTPKYINK

-494 FINTAFDVVKMEKGE
+494 FVNTAFDVVKMVKGD

-519 TTDYNTNFN
+519 TKDYNLNYN

-538 VKKYSI
+538 VKKYSV
-544 IRMSTFTGKFKESK
+544 IRTSTITGNFKASK
-558 DFKKYSSSSMESE
+558 DFKKYNAYMSE
-571 EFTPS
+571 EKPI
-576 LNSVTVISV
+576 LNSVTFISV
-585 GKKEYLRYISKLGL
+585 GKEEYLRYISKLEL
-599 NYNNVKDKG
+599 NYNSVKDKG
-608 ILIDNDMGYDTEKK
+608 ILIDNNIGYDTKKK
-622 LNVSYNM
+622 LEVSYNM

-634 GDIINFTSMKGDKT
+634 GDIINFTSMKEDKT
-648 FDMELSSVTNI
+648 FDMELASVTNI
-659 RPFGYENIYGS
+659 RPFGYENNYGS
-670 LVIVV
+670 LVMVI
-675 SDEYMDTLDK
+675 SDEYMERLDK
-685 IEAVSLY
+685 LESVSLY
-692 VESTDSD
+692 VESKDPD

-710 DTEGCYVNNVDAD
+710 DTEGCYVNNVDAT
-723 VKQMKSLYT
+723 VKQMKSIYT

-742 SVISLIGITN
+742 IVISLIGITN

-757 TTNMALRKREFA
+757 TTNMTLRKREFA

-776 TSKEF
+776 TSNEF

-808 YFIFKG
+808 YLIFKG
-814 LSNQVLFSY
+814 FTNQVLFSY

-833 IVIVCLLIVWLNNYS
+833 IAIVCLLIVWLNNYS
-848 SKKANKGNIIETI
+848 SKKANKGNVIETI

>member
-12 LRLNKRR
+12 LQLNKRR

-50 LEKNINGDFH
+50 LEKHINGDFH
-60 YSFDD
+60 YSFDG
-65 VNEKDLTIF
+65 VQSNDLSIF
-74 QNNRSI
+74 ENNRSV

-93 IDTENEYKPYA
+93 IKTENEYKPYA
-104 YIITIDNKDFKS
+104 YVMTIDKNDFDS
-116 VGIDLTEGELPKN
+116 VGIELTDGELPKN
-129 SNEIIIPRHLRNNG
+129 NNEIIIPRHLRNNG

-148 VGDTITLEVGSRMSE
+148 VGDTITLEVGLRMSE
-163 DYTLGQNN
+163 GYALGQNN
-171 PYDETNNE
+171 PYEETNNE
-179 TIENTRSITY
+179 TIENTISITY

-199 TALEPFSSPGYTF
+199 TSLEPFSSPGYTF

-218 EVTSYKVY
+218 GVKNYTVF

-245 GVDANILKKSITL
+245 GVDASLLKKNILEFNYKEV
-258 DPDYVE
+258 Y
-264 ISEKELEKSK
+264 EKEPEKSK
-274 YNFDTNKYLIML
+274 YTFDVNRYLIML
-286 ETNAYSDSSMKA
+286 ETNAYGDSSMKA
-298 LLVISAIVVVIIIV
+298 LLVLSTIVTVIIIV

-333 GILKSVGATSK
+333 GILKSVGATTS

-353 AFLLGCVGIPL
+353 AFLLGSVGIPI
-364 GILSGVLAS
+364 GVISGVFAS

-378 VVNYFIKDLFV
+378 VVNFFIRSMFV
-389 GNGSLVFKISYISI
+389 GNEYLIFKISYLSI
-403 LISVLL
+403 LISIIL

-418 RKGAKIASKTSPMV
+418 KKGAKIASKTSPMV

-447 KTPKFINK
+447 KTPKYINK

-494 FINTAFDVVKMEKGE
+494 FVNTAFDVVKMVKGD

-519 TTDYNTNFN
+519 TKDYNLNYN

-538 VKKYSI
+538 VKKYSVV
-544 IRMSTFTGKFKESK
+544 RTSTITGNFKASK
-558 DFKKYSSSSMESE
+558 DFKKYNAYMSE
-571 EFTPS
+571 ENPI
-576 LNSVTVISV
+576 LNSVTFISV
-585 GKKEYLRYISKLGL
+585 GKEEYLRYISKLGL
-599 NYNNVKDKG
+599 NYNSVKDKG
-608 ILIDNDMGYDTEKK
+608 ILIDNNIGYDTKKK
-622 LNVSYNM
+622 LEVSYNM

-634 GDIINFTSMKGDKT
+634 GDIINFTSMKEDKT
-648 FDMELSSVTNI
+648 FDMELASVTNI
-659 RPFGYENIYGS
+659 RPFGYENNYGS
-670 LVIVV
+670 LVMVV
-675 SDEYMDTLDK
+675 SDEYMEKLDK
-685 IEAVSLY
+685 LESVSLY
-692 VESTDSD
+692 VESKDPD

-710 DTEGCYVNNVDAD
+710 DTEGCYVNNVDAT
-723 VKQMKSLYT
+723 VKQMKSIYT

-742 SVISLIGITN
+742 IVISLIGITN

-757 TTNMALRKREFA
+757 TTNMTLRKREFA

-776 TSKEF
+776 TSNEF

-808 YFIFKG
+808 YLIFKG
-814 LSNQVLFSY
+814 FTNQVLFSY

-833 IVIVCLLIVWLNNYS
+833 IAIVCLLIVWLNNYS
-848 SKKANKGNIIETI
+848 SKKANKGNVIETI

>member
-1 MNILKNITYKN
+1 MNILKNIAHKN
-12 LRLNKRR
+12 LQLNKKR

-50 LEKNINGDFH
+50 LEKHINGDFH
-60 YSFDD
+60 YSFDG
-65 VNEKDLTIF
+65 VQSNDLSIF
-74 QNNRSI
+74 ENNRSI
-80 ENFYKVGALGYAK
+80 EKFYKVGTLGYAK
-93 IDTENEYKPYA
+93 INTENEFIPYA
-104 YIITIDNKDFKS
+104 YVITMDKNDFNS
-116 VGIDLTEGELPKN
+116 VGIELIDGELPKN
-129 SNEIIIPRHLRNNG
+129 NNEIIIPRHLRNNG

-163 DYTLGQNN
+163 GYALGQNN
-171 PYDETNNE
+171 PYEETNNE
-179 TIENTRSITY
+179 TIENTVSITY
-189 KVVGIFERPS
+189 KVVGIFDRPS
-199 TALEPFSSPGYTF
+199 TSLEPFSSPGYTF

-218 EVTSYKVY
+218 GVKNYTVF
-226 ARYTKDGLKNQYKV
+226 ARYTKNGLKNQYKV

-245 GVDANILKKSITL
+245 GVDASVLKKNILEFNYKEV
-258 DPDYVE
+258 Y
-264 ISEKELEKSK
+264 EKEPEKSK
-274 YNFDTNKYLIML
+274 YTFDTNRYLIML
-286 ETNAYSDSSMKA
+286 ETNAYGDSSMKA
-298 LLVISAIVVVIIIV
+298 LLVLSSIVTVIIIV
-312 TSVYCIKN
+312 TSVCCIKN

-333 GILKSVGATSK
+333 GILKSVGATTS

-353 AFLLGCVGIPL
+353 AFLLGSVGIPI
-364 GILSGVLAS
+364 GVISGVLAS

-378 VVNYFIKDLFV
+378 VVNFFIKNMFV
-389 GNGSLVFKISYISI
+389 GNEYLIFKISYLSIVISI
-403 LISVLL
+403 IL

-418 RKGAKIASKTSPMV
+418 KKGAKIASKTSPMV

-478 IVSIVMSVS
+478 IVSIVLSVS

-494 FINTAFDVVKMEKGE
+494 FVNTAFDVVKITKGD

-519 TTDYNTNFN
+519 TKDYNLNYN

-538 VKKYSI
+538 VKKYSVVRTSI
-544 IRMSTFTGKFKESK
+544 ITGNFKASK
-558 DFKKYSSSSMESE
+558 DFKKYNAYMSE
-571 EFTPS
+571 EKPI
-576 LNSVTVISV
+576 LNSVTFISV
-585 GKKEYLRYISKLGL
+585 GKEEYLRYISKLGL
-599 NYNNVKDKG
+599 NYNSVKDKG
-608 ILIDNDMGYDTEKK
+608 ILIDNNIGYDTKKK
-622 LNVSYNM
+622 LEVSYNM

-634 GDIINFTSMKGDKT
+634 GDIINFTSTKEDKT
-648 FDMELSSVTNI
+648 FDMELASVTNI
-659 RPFGYENIYGS
+659 RPFGYENNYGS
-670 LVIVV
+670 LVMVI
-675 SDEYMDTLDK
+675 SDEYMERLDK
-685 IEAVSLY
+685 LENVSLY
-692 VESTDSD
+692 VESTDPD

-710 DTEGCYVNNVDAD
+710 DTEGCYVNNVDALI
-723 VKQMKSLYT
+723 KQMKSIYT

-742 SVISLIGITN
+742 IVISLIGITN

-757 TTNMALRKREFA
+757 TTNMTLRKREFA

-776 TSKEF
+776 TSNEF

-808 YFIFKG
+808 YLIFKG
-814 LSNQVLFSY
+814 FTNQVLFSY

-833 IVIVCLLIVWLNNYS
+833 IAIVCLLIVWLNNYS
-848 SKKANKGNIIETI
+848 SKKANKGNVIETI

>member
-12 LRLNKRR
+12 LQLNKRR
-19 NIVTI
+19 NIVTV

-50 LEKNINGDFH
+50 LEKHINGDFH
-60 YSFDD
+60 YSFDG
-65 VNEKDLTIF
+65 VQSNDLSIF
-74 QNNRSI
+74 ENNRSI
-80 ENFYKVGALGYAK
+80 ENFYKVGTLGYAK
-93 IDTENEYKPYA
+93 IKTENEYKPYA
-104 YIITIDNKDFKS
+104 YVITMDKNDFDS
-116 VGIDLTEGELPKN
+116 VGINLTDGELPKN
-129 SNEIIIPRHLRNNG
+129 NNEIIIPRHLRNNG

-163 DYTLGQNN
+163 GYALGQNN
-171 PYDETNNE
+171 PYEETNNE
-179 TIENTRSITY
+179 TIENTVSVTY

-199 TALEPFSSPGYTF
+199 TALEPLSSPGYTF

-218 EVTSYKVY
+218 GVKNYKVF
-226 ARYTKDGLKNQYKV
+226 ARYKKDGLKNQYKV

-245 GVDANILKKSITL
+245 GVDASVLKKNILEFN
-258 DPDYVE
+258 Y
-264 ISEKELEKSK
+264 KEVYGKEPEKSK
-274 YNFDTNKYLIML
+274 LYFDVNRYLIML
-286 ETNAYSDSSMKA
+286 ETNAYGDSSMKA
-298 LLVISAIVVVIIIV
+298 LLVLSTIVTVIIIV

-333 GILKSVGATSK
+333 GILKSVGATTS

-353 AFLLGCVGIPL
+353 AFLLGCVGIPI

-378 VVNYFIKDLFV
+378 VVNFFIRSMFI
-389 GNGSLVFKISYISI
+389 GNEYLIFKISYLSI
-403 LISVLL
+403 LISIIL

-418 RKGAKIASKTSPMV
+418 KKGAKIASKTSPMV
-432 LIRGNNDILVNSKKL
+432 LIRGNDDIKVNSKKL
-447 KTPKFINK
+447 KTPKYINK

-494 FINTAFDVVKMEKGE
+494 FVNTAFDVVKMAKGD

-519 TTDYNTNFN
+519 TTDYNLNYN

-544 IRMSTFTGKFKESK
+544 VRMSTITGNFKASK
-558 DFKKYSSSSMESE
+558 DFKKYNAYTSE
-571 EFTPS
+571 EEPI
-576 LNSVTVISV
+576 LNSVTFISV
-585 GKKEYLRYISKLGL
+585 GKEEYLRYISKLGL
-599 NYNNVKDKG
+599 NYNSVKDKG
-608 ILIDNDMGYDTEKK
+608 ILIDNNIGYDTKKK
-622 LNVSYNM
+622 LEVSYNM

-634 GDIINFTSMKGDKT
+634 GDIINFTSMKEDKT
-648 FDMELSSVTNI
+648 FDMELASVTNI
-659 RPFGYENIYGS
+659 RPFGYENNYGS
-670 LVIVV
+670 LVMVI
-675 SDEYMDTLDK
+675 SDEYMERLDK
-685 IEAVSLY
+685 LENVSLY
-692 VESTDSD
+692 VESTDPD

-710 DTEGCYVNNVDAD
+710 DTEGCYVNNVDAT
-723 VKQMKSLYT
+723 VKQMKSIYT

-742 SVISLIGITN
+742 IVISLIGITN

-757 TTNMALRKREFA
+757 TTNMTLRKREFA

-776 TSKEF
+776 TSNEF

-808 YFIFKG
+808 YLIFKG
-814 LSNQVLFSY
+814 FTNQVLFSY

-833 IVIVCLLIVWLNNYS
+833 IAIVCLLIVWLNNYS
-848 SKKANKGNIIETI
+848 SKKANKGNVIETI

>member
-1 MNILKNITYKN
+1 MNILKNIAYKN
-12 LRLNKRR
+12 LQLNKKR

-50 LEKNINGDFH
+50 LEKHINGDFH
-60 YSFDD
+60 YSFDG
-65 VNEKDLTIF
+65 VQSNDLSIF
-74 QNNRSI
+74 ENNRSI
-80 ENFYKVGALGYAK
+80 ENFYKVGTLGYAK
-93 IDTENEYKPYA
+93 INTENEYKPYA
-104 YIITIDNKDFKS
+104 YVITMDKNDFNS
-116 VGIDLTEGELPKN
+116 VGINLTDGELPEN
-129 SNEIIIPRHLRNNG
+129 DNEIIIPRHLRNNG

-163 DYTLGQNN
+163 GYALGQNN
-171 PYDETNNE
+171 SYEETNNE
-179 TIENTRSITY
+179 TIENTVSVTY

-218 EVTSYKVY
+218 GVKNYTVF

-245 GVDANILKKSITL
+245 GVDASLLKKNILEFNYKEV
-258 DPDYVE
+258 Y
-264 ISEKELEKSK
+264 EKEPEKSK
-274 YNFDTNKYLIML
+274 YTFDVNRYLIML
-286 ETNAYSDSSMKA
+286 ETNAYGDSSMKA
-298 LLVISAIVVVIIIV
+298 LLVLSTIVTVIIIV

-333 GILKSVGATSK
+333 GILKSVGATTS

-353 AFLLGCVGIPL
+353 AFLLGCVGIPI
-364 GILSGVLAS
+364 GVISGVFAS

-378 VVNYFIKDLFV
+378 VVNFFIRSMFV
-389 GNGSLVFKISYISI
+389 GNEYLIFKISYLSI
-403 LISVLL
+403 LISIIL

-418 RKGAKIASKTSPMV
+418 KKGAKIASKTSPMV

-447 KTPKFINK
+447 KTPKYINK

-494 FINTAFDVVKMEKGE
+494 FVNTAFDVVKMAKGD

-519 TTDYNTNFN
+519 TTDYNLNYN

-538 VKKYSI
+538 VKKYSVVRTSI
-544 IRMSTFTGKFKESK
+544 ITGNFKASK
-558 DFKKYSSSSMESE
+558 DFKKYNAYMSE
-571 EFTPS
+571 EKPI
-576 LNSVTVISV
+576 LNSVTFISV
-585 GKKEYLRYISKLGL
+585 GKEEYLRYISKLGL
-599 NYNNVKDKG
+599 NYNSVKDKG
-608 ILIDNDMGYDTEKK
+608 ILIDNNIGYDTKKK
-622 LNVSYNM
+622 LEVSYNM

-634 GDIINFTSMKGDKT
+634 GDIINFTSMKEDKT
-648 FDMELSSVTNI
+648 FDMELASVTNI
-659 RPFGYENIYGS
+659 RPFGYENNYGS
-670 LVIVV
+670 LVMVV
-675 SDEYMDTLDK
+675 SDEYMEKLDK
-685 IEAVSLY
+685 LESVSLY
-692 VESTDSD
+692 VESKDPD

-710 DTEGCYVNNVDAD
+710 DTEGCYVNNVDAT
-723 VKQMKSLYT
+723 VKQMKSIYT

-742 SVISLIGITN
+742 IVISLIGITN

-757 TTNMALRKREFA
+757 TTNMTLRKREFA

-776 TSKEF
+776 TSNEF

-808 YFIFKG
+808 YLIFKG
-814 LSNQVLFSY
+814 FTNQVLFSY

-833 IVIVCLLIVWLNNYS
+833 IAIVCLLIVWLNNYS
-848 SKKANKGNIIETI
+848 SKKANKGNVIETI

>member
-12 LRLNKRR
+12 LQLNKRR

-50 LEKNINGDFH
+50 LEKHINGDFH
-60 YSFDD
+60 YSFDG
-65 VNEKDLTIF
+65 VQSNDLSIF
-74 QNNRSI
+74 ENNRSV

-93 IDTENEYKPYA
+93 IKTENEYKPYA
-104 YIITIDNKDFKS
+104 YVMTIDKNDFDS
-116 VGIDLTEGELPKN
+116 VGIELTDGELPKN
-129 SNEIIIPRHLRNNG
+129 NNEIIIPRHLRNNG

-148 VGDTITLEVGSRMSE
+148 VGDTITLDVGSRMSE
-163 DYTLGQNN
+163 GYALGQNN
-171 PYDETNNE
+171 PYEETNNE
-179 TIENTRSITY
+179 TIENTVSVTY

-199 TALEPFSSPGYTF
+199 TSLEPFSSPGYTF

-218 EVTSYKVY
+218 GVKNYTVF

-245 GVDANILKKSITL
+245 GVDASLLKKNILEFNYKEV
-258 DPDYVE
+258 Y
-264 ISEKELEKSK
+264 EKEPEKSK
-274 YNFDTNKYLIML
+274 YTFDVNRYLIML
-286 ETNAYSDSSMKA
+286 ETNAYGDSSMKA
-298 LLVISAIVVVIIIV
+298 LLVLSTIVTVIIIV

-333 GILKSVGATSK
+333 GILKSVGATTS

-353 AFLLGCVGIPL
+353 AFLLGSVGIPI
-364 GILSGVLAS
+364 GVISGVFAS

-378 VVNYFIKDLFV
+378 VVNFFIRSMFV
-389 GNGSLVFKISYISI
+389 GNEYLIFKISYLSI
-403 LISVLL
+403 LISIIL

-418 RKGAKIASKTSPMV
+418 KKGAKIASKTSPMV

-447 KTPKFINK
+447 KTPKYINK

-494 FINTAFDVVKMEKGE
+494 FVNTAFDVVKMVKGD

-519 TTDYNTNFN
+519 TKDYNLNYN

-538 VKKYSI
+538 VKKYSVV
-544 IRMSTFTGKFKESK
+544 RTSTITGNFKASK
-558 DFKKYSSSSMESE
+558 DFKKYNAYMSE
-571 EFTPS
+571 EKPI
-576 LNSVTVISV
+576 LNSVTFISV
-585 GKKEYLRYISKLGL
+585 GKEEYLRYISKLGL
-599 NYNNVKDKG
+599 NYNSVKDKG
-608 ILIDNDMGYDTEKK
+608 ILIDNNIGYDTKKK
-622 LNVSYNM
+622 LEVSYNM

-634 GDIINFTSMKGDKT
+634 GDIINFTSMKEDKT
-648 FDMELSSVTNI
+648 FDMELASVTNI
-659 RPFGYENIYGS
+659 RPFGYENNYGS
-670 LVIVV
+670 LVMVV
-675 SDEYMDTLDK
+675 SDEYMEKLDK
-685 IEAVSLY
+685 LESVSLY
-692 VESTDSD
+692 VESKDPD

-710 DTEGCYVNNVDAD
+710 DTEGCYVNNVDAT
-723 VKQMKSLYT
+723 VKQMKSIYT

-742 SVISLIGITN
+742 IVISLIGITN

-757 TTNMALRKREFA
+757 TTNMTLRKREFA

-776 TSKEF
+776 TSNEF

-808 YFIFKG
+808 YLIFKG
-814 LSNQVLFSY
+814 FTNQVLFSY

-833 IVIVCLLIVWLNNYS
+833 IAIVCLLIVWLNNYS
-848 SKKANKGNIIETI
+848 SKKANKGNVIETI

>member
-1 MNILKNITYKN
+1 MNILKNIAYKN
-12 LRLNKRR
+12 LQLNKKR

-50 LEKNINGDFH
+50 LEKHINGDFH
-60 YSFDD
+60 YSFDG
-65 VNEKDLTIF
+65 VQSNDLSIF
-74 QNNRSI
+74 ENNRSI
-80 ENFYKVGALGYAK
+80 ENFYKVGTLGYAK
-93 IDTENEYKPYA
+93 INTENEYKPYA
-104 YIITIDNKDFKS
+104 YVITMDKNDFNS
-116 VGIDLTEGELPKN
+116 VGIELTDGELPKN
-129 SNEIIIPRHLRNNG
+129 NNEIIIPRHLRNNG

-163 DYTLGQNN
+163 GYALGQNN
-171 PYDETNNE
+171 PYEETNNE
-179 TIENTRSITY
+179 TIENTVSVTY

-218 EVTSYKVY
+218 GVKNYTVF
-226 ARYTKDGLKNQYKV
+226 ARYTREGLKNEYKV

-245 GVDANILKKSITL
+245 GVNEKVLKKNIQEFN
-258 DPDYVE
+258 YKEVN
-264 ISEKELEKSK
+264 EKEQGKSK
-274 YNFDTNKYLIML
+274 FYFDINRYLIML
-286 ETNAYSDSSMKA
+286 ETNAYGDSSMKA
-298 LLVISAIVVVIIIV
+298 LLVLSTIVTVIIIV

-333 GILKSVGATSK
+333 GILKSVGATTS

-353 AFLLGCVGIPL
+353 AFLLGSVGIPI
-364 GILSGVLAS
+364 GVISGVFAS

-378 VVNYFIKDLFV
+378 VVNFFIRSMFV
-389 GNGSLVFKISYISI
+389 GNEYLIFKISYLSI
-403 LISVLL
+403 LISIIL

-418 RKGAKIASKTSPMV
+418 KKGAKIASKTSPMV

-447 KTPKFINK
+447 KTPKYINK

-494 FINTAFDVVKMEKGE
+494 FVNTAFDVVKMAKGD

-519 TTDYNTNFN
+519 TKDYNLNYN

-538 VKKYSI
+538 VKKYSVV
-544 IRMSTFTGKFKESK
+544 RTSTITGNFKASK
-558 DFKKYSSSSMESE
+558 DFKKYNAYMSE
-571 EFTPS
+571 EKPI
-576 LNSVTVISV
+576 LNSVTFISV
-585 GKKEYLRYISKLGL
+585 GKEEYLRYISKLGL
-599 NYNNVKDKG
+599 NYNSVKDKG
-608 ILIDNDMGYDTEKK
+608 ILIDNNIGYDTKKK
-622 LNVSYNM
+622 LEVSYNM

-634 GDIINFTSMKGDKT
+634 GDIINFTSMKEDKT
-648 FDMELSSVTNI
+648 FDMELASVTNI
-659 RPFGYENIYGS
+659 RPFGYENNYGS
-670 LVIVV
+670 LVMVV
-675 SDEYMDTLDK
+675 SDEYMEKLDK
-685 IEAVSLY
+685 LESVSLY
-692 VESTDSD
+692 VESKDPD

-710 DTEGCYVNNVDAD
+710 DTEGCYVNNVDAT
-723 VKQMKSLYT
+723 VKQMKSIYT

-742 SVISLIGITN
+742 IVISLIGITN

-757 TTNMALRKREFA
+757 TTNMTLRKREFA

-776 TSKEF
+776 TSNEF

-808 YFIFKG
+808 YLIFKG
-814 LSNQVLFSY
+814 FTNQVLFSY

-833 IVIVCLLIVWLNNYS
+833 IAIVCLLIVWLNNYS
-848 SKKANKGNIIETI
+848 SKKANKGNVIETI

>member
-1 MNILKNITYKN
+1 MNILKNIAYKN
-12 LRLNKRR
+12 LQLNKKR
-19 NIVTI
+19 NIVTV

-50 LEKNINGDFH
+50 LEKHINGDFH
-60 YSFDD
+60 YSFDG
-65 VNEKDLTIF
+65 VQSNDLSIF
-74 QNNRSI
+74 ENNRSI
-80 ENFYKVGALGYAK
+80 ENFYKVGTLGYAK
-93 IDTENEYKPYA
+93 INTENEYKPYA
-104 YIITIDNKDFKS
+104 YVITMDKNDFNS
-116 VGIDLTEGELPKN
+116 VGIELTDGELPKN
-129 SNEIIIPRHLRNNG
+129 NNEIIIPRHLRNNG

-163 DYTLGQNN
+163 GYALGQNN
-171 PYDETNNE
+171 PYEETNNE
-179 TIENTRSITY
+179 TIENTVSVTY

-218 EVTSYKVY
+218 GVKNYTVF
-226 ARYTKDGLKNQYKV
+226 ARYTREGLKNEYKV

-245 GVDANILKKSITL
+245 GVNEKVLKKNIQEFN
-258 DPDYVE
+258 YKEVN
-264 ISEKELEKSK
+264 EKEQGKSK
-274 YNFDTNKYLIML
+274 FYFDINRYLIML
-286 ETNAYSDSSMKA
+286 ETNAYGDSSMKA
-298 LLVISAIVVVIIIV
+298 LLVLSTIVTVIIIV

-333 GILKSVGATSK
+333 GILKSVGATTS

-353 AFLLGCVGIPL
+353 AFLLGCVGIPI

-378 VVNYFIKDLFV
+378 VVNFFIRSMFV
-389 GNGSLVFKISYISI
+389 GNEYLIFKISY
-403 LISVLL
+403 L
-409 SIVTIFMSS
+409 SIVISIILSIITIFMSS
-418 RKGAKIASKTSPMV
+418 KKGAKIASKTSPMV
-432 LIRGNNDILVNSKKL
+432 LIRGNDDIKVNSKKL
-447 KTPKFINK
+447 KTPKYINK

-494 FINTAFDVVKMEKGE
+494 FVNTAFDVVKMEKGD

-519 TTDYNTNFN
+519 TTDYNLNYN

-544 IRMSTFTGKFKESK
+544 VRMSTITGNFKASK
-558 DFKKYSSSSMESE
+558 DFKKYNAYMSE
-571 EFTPS
+571 EKPI
-576 LNSVTVISV
+576 LNSVTFISV
-585 GKKEYLRYISKLGL
+585 GKEEYLRYISKLGL
-599 NYNNVKDKG
+599 NYNSVKDKG
-608 ILIDNDMGYDTEKK
+608 ILIDNNIGYDTKKK
-622 LNVSYNM
+622 LEVSYNM

-634 GDIINFTSMKGDKT
+634 GDIINFTSMKEDKT
-648 FDMELSSVTNI
+648 FDMELASVTNI
-659 RPFGYENIYGS
+659 RPFGYENNYGS
-670 LVIVV
+670 LVMVI
-675 SDEYMDTLDK
+675 SDEYMERLDK
-685 IEAVSLY
+685 LESVSLY
-692 VESTDSD
+692 VESTDPD

-710 DTEGCYVNNVDAD
+710 DTEGCYVNNVDAT
-723 VKQMKSLYT
+723 VKQMKSIYT

-742 SVISLIGITN
+742 IVISLIGITN

-757 TTNMALRKREFA
+757 TTNMTLRKREFA

-776 TSKEF
+776 TSNEF

-808 YFIFKG
+808 YLIFKG
-814 LSNQVLFSY
+814 FTNQVLFSY

-833 IVIVCLLIVWLNNYS
+833 IAIVCLLIVWLNNYS
-848 SKKANKGNIIETI
+848 SKKANKGNVIETI

>member
-1 MNILKNITYKN
+1 MNILKNIAYKN
-12 LRLNKRR
+12 LQLNKKR
-19 NIVTI
+19 NIVTV

-50 LEKNINGDFH
+50 LEKHINGDFH
-60 YSFDD
+60 YSFDG
-65 VNEKDLTIF
+65 VQSNDLSIF
-74 QNNRSI
+74 ENNRSI
-80 ENFYKVGALGYAK
+80 ENFYKVGTLGYAK
-93 IDTENEYKPYA
+93 INTENEYKPYA
-104 YIITIDNKDFKS
+104 YVITMDKNDFNS
-116 VGIDLTEGELPKN
+116 VGINLTDGELPKN
-129 SNEIIIPRHLRNNG
+129 NNEIIIPRHLRNNG

-163 DYTLGQNN
+163 GYALGQNN
-171 PYDETNNE
+171 PYEETNDE
-179 TIENTRSITY
+179 TIENTVSVTY

-218 EVTSYKVY
+218 GVKNYTVF

-245 GVDANILKKSITL
+245 GVDASLLKKNILEFNYKEV
-258 DPDYVE
+258 Y
-264 ISEKELEKSK
+264 EKEPEKSK
-274 YNFDTNKYLIML
+274 YTFDVNRYLIML
-286 ETNAYSDSSMKA
+286 ETNAYGDSSMKA
-298 LLVISAIVVVIIIV
+298 LLVLSTIVTVIIIV

-333 GILKSVGATSK
+333 GILKSVGATTS

-353 AFLLGCVGIPL
+353 AFLLGCVGIPI
-364 GILSGVLAS
+364 GVISGVFAS

-378 VVNYFIKDLFV
+378 VVNFFIRSMFV
-389 GNGSLVFKISYISI
+389 GNEYLIFKISYLSI
-403 LISVLL
+403 LISIIL

-418 RKGAKIASKTSPMV
+418 KKGAKIASKTSPMV

-447 KTPKFINK
+447 KTPKYINK

-494 FINTAFDVVKMEKGE
+494 FVNTAFDVVKMAKGD

-519 TTDYNTNFN
+519 TTDYNLNYN

-538 VKKYSI
+538 VKKYSVVRTSI
-544 IRMSTFTGKFKESK
+544 ITGNFKASK
-558 DFKKYSSSSMESE
+558 DFKKYNAYMSE
-571 EFTPS
+571 EKPI
-576 LNSVTVISV
+576 LNSVTFISV
-585 GKKEYLRYISKLGL
+585 GKEEYLRYISKLGL
-599 NYNNVKDKG
+599 NYNSVKDKG
-608 ILIDNDMGYDTEKK
+608 ILIDNNIGYDTKKK
-622 LNVSYNM
+622 LEVSYNM

-634 GDIINFTSMKGDKT
+634 GDIINFTSMKEDKT
-648 FDMELSSVTNI
+648 FDMELASVTNI
-659 RPFGYENIYGS
+659 RPFGYENNYGS
-670 LVIVV
+670 LVMVI
-675 SDEYMDTLDK
+675 SDEYMERLDK
-685 IEAVSLY
+685 LESVSLY
-692 VESTDSD
+692 VESTDPD

-710 DTEGCYVNNVDAD
+710 DTEGCYVNNVDAT
-723 VKQMKSLYT
+723 VKQMKSIYT

-742 SVISLIGITN
+742 IVISLIGITN

-757 TTNMALRKREFA
+757 TTNMTLRKREFA

-776 TSKEF
+776 TSNEF

-808 YFIFKG
+808 YLIFKG
-814 LSNQVLFSY
+814 FTNQVLFSY

-833 IVIVCLLIVWLNNYS
+833 IAVVCLLIVWLNNYS
-848 SKKANKGNIIETI
+848 SKKANKGNVIETI

>member
-1 MNILKNITYKN
+1 MNILKNIAYKN
-12 LRLNKRR
+12 LQLNKKR
-19 NIVTI
+19 NIVTV

-50 LEKNINGDFH
+50 LEKHINGDFH
-60 YSFDD
+60 YSFDG
-65 VNEKDLTIF
+65 VQSNDLSIF
-74 QNNRSI
+74 ENNRSI
-80 ENFYKVGALGYAK
+80 ENFYKVGTLGYAK
-93 IDTENEYKPYA
+93 INTENEYKPYA
-104 YIITIDNKDFKS
+104 YVITMDKNDFNS
-116 VGIDLTEGELPKN
+116 VGIELTDGELPKN
-129 SNEIIIPRHLRNNG
+129 NNEIIIPRHLRNNG

-163 DYTLGQNN
+163 GYALGQNN
-171 PYDETNNE
+171 PYEETNNE
-179 TIENTRSITY
+179 TIENTVSVTY

-218 EVTSYKVY
+218 GVKNYTVF

-245 GVDANILKKSITL
+245 GVNEKVLKKNIQEFN
-258 DPDYVE
+258 YKEVN
-264 ISEKELEKSK
+264 EKEQGKSK
-274 YNFDTNKYLIML
+274 FYFDINRYLIML
-286 ETNAYSDSSMKA
+286 ETNAYGDSSMKA
-298 LLVISAIVVVIIIV
+298 LLVLSTIVTVIIIV

-333 GILKSVGATSK
+333 GILKSVGATTS

-353 AFLLGCVGIPL
+353 AFLLGCVGIPI

-378 VVNYFIKDLFV
+378 VVNFFIRSMFV
-389 GNGSLVFKISYISI
+389 GNEYLIFKISYLSI
-403 LISVLL
+403 LISIIL
-409 SIVTIFMSS
+409 SIITIFMSS
-418 RKGAKIASKTSPMV
+418 KKGAKIANKTSPMV

-478 IVSIVMSVS
+478 IVSIVLSVS

-494 FINTAFDVVKMEKGE
+494 FVNTAFDVVKMAKGD

-519 TTDYNTNFN
+519 TKDYNLNYN

-538 VKKYSI
+538 VKKYSVVRTSI
-544 IRMSTFTGKFKESK
+544 ITGNFKASK
-558 DFKKYSSSSMESE
+558 DFKKYNAYMSE
-571 EFTPS
+571 EKPI
-576 LNSVTVISV
+576 LNSVTFISV
-585 GKKEYLRYISKLGL
+585 GKEEYLRYISKLGL
-599 NYNNVKDKG
+599 NYNSVKDKG
-608 ILIDNDMGYDTEKK
+608 ILIDNNIGYDTKKK
-622 LNVSYNM
+622 LEVSYNM

-634 GDIINFTSMKGDKT
+634 GDIINFTSMKEDKT
-648 FDMELSSVTNI
+648 FDMELASVTNI
-659 RPFGYENIYGS
+659 RPFGYENNYGS
-670 LVIVV
+670 LVMVV
-675 SDEYMDTLDK
+675 SDEYMERLDK
-685 IEAVSLY
+685 LESVSLY
-692 VESTDSD
+692 VESTDPD

-710 DTEGCYVNNVDAD
+710 DTEGCYVNNVDAT
-723 VKQMKSLYT
+723 VKQMKSIYT

-742 SVISLIGITN
+742 IVISLIGITN

-757 TTNMALRKREFA
+757 TTNMTLRKREFA

-776 TSKEF
+776 TSNEF

-808 YFIFKG
+808 YLIFKG
-814 LSNQVLFSY
+814 FTNQVLFSY

-833 IVIVCLLIVWLNNYS
+833 IAIVCLLIVWLNNYS
-848 SKKANKGNIIETI
+848 SKKANKGNVIETI